1 MAIKLKGSR
10 VIGIICIILLI
21 SSILVGGYAILDIR
35 DNWYVLSEK
44 NYTETNGFKNILSD
58 YVSAVTNSYLSYGE
72 SDKSEKFNEITQSE
86 LKTKR
91 DQYEEK
97 YKIGED
103 QLNKDKEYGIIPE
116 NNLDEDGGSYD
127 YNFWGIYSI
136 RSYSEGMDKLQE
148 VYKVDDDVI
157 RKEILEERRSQYE
170 SYQNIINNYKN
181 FQYAIFEDDKV
192 VKSNLEKE
200 YFYNDSFEK
209 LIDSSQF
216 YLILDG
222 SKLGNLFQNMEGN
235 FSDDYFNGYTSMYD
249 NIKTNKLKVALLV
262 PKNLYYDDMIK
273 VISSNFETQHN
284 VYRIKF
290 IVIGLCAFIILASLA
305 YIIKF
310 RKKVFIKSNNDYEKK
325 LTYRLYMKLWLE
337 MKLLL
342 ILPIPLLVILAY
354 EYTENFRHGYRDSTA
369 LETGILFL
377 VYIVVIS
384 ILTHRTLIKEID
396 EKGLKNVIK
405 ETSLSYRI
413 YVLIKQLFILKSV
426 GVKISILAIST
437 FIFIIDLM
445 VTSVVINTSHIYDVD
460 ALAFTVIGGVY
471 VFLYLSTVGYLGFKF
486 TGYFNKIVLGAHKIS
501 QGDLNYQIEGSSIAV
516 LDVLAKDINNMRS
529 GLGNA
534 IQNEVKSERMKTELI
549 TNVSHDLKTPLT
561 SIINYVDLIKKG
573 DFTKEEIEDYIKI
586 IDRKSQRLK
595 VLIED
600 LFEASSAASGEME
613 LNIEKLDIVALLKQ
627 SIAEFEEK
635 IKISKLDFR
644 INIPNEKVYVMVDG
658 KRTWRI
664 FENQISNI
672 LKYSLDNTRVYIN
685 LEESEDRIIIIF
697 KNISAYEID
706 FNEDEITE
714 RFKRGDQSRHT
725 EGSGLGLAI
734 SKGLTELQDGIFK
747 IKVDGDLFK
756 VEIQLKKA

>member
-10 VIGIICIILLI
+10 KVGIICIILFI
-21 SSILVGGYAILDIR
+21 SSILVGGYAILDIKFNGYYL
-35 DNWYVLSEK
+35 DK
-44 NYTETNGFKNILSD
+44 DNYTETIEFKNIMAE
-58 YVSAVTNSYLSYGE
+58 YVEAITNSYIRYGE
-72 SDKSEKFNEITQSE
+72 SKSSDKFNEVTE
-86 LKTKR
+86 NDLKAKR
-91 DQYEEK
+91 AEYEEK
-97 YKIGED
+97 YTQGKEE
-103 QLNKDKEYGIIPE
+103 LNKALNNGYIIHNDSDVNYEVMGIGNVKGYFDGLDKLEATYKIDDE
-116 NNLDEDGGSYD
+116 NLKKVILDERRIQYNSYETC
-127 YNFWGIYSI
+127 I
-136 RSYSEGMDKLQE
+136 EQ
-148 VYKVDDDVI
+148 
-157 RKEILEERRSQYE
+157 
-170 SYQNIINNYKN
+170 YKN
-181 FQYAIFEDDKV
+181 LQYVLYENDNVAKTNIE
-192 VKSNLEKE
+192 EE
-200 YFYNDSFEK
+200 YLYDSSLK
-209 LIDSSQF
+209 DIISSSQF

-222 SKLGNLFQNMEGN
+222 TKIGNLFQNVKGT
-235 FSDDYFNGYTSMYD
+235 FSPDYFIYYTKSYED
-249 NIKTNKLKVALLV
+249 IKNYKLKFMLFV
-262 PKNLYYDDMIK
+262 PKDLYYDDMIK
-273 VISSNFETQHN
+273 IYSNKFTMQHD
-284 VYRIKF
+284 KF
-290 IVIGLCAFIILASLA
+290 KKECIVIAIAAFISLVSFA

-310 RKKVFIKSNNDYEKK
+310 RKKVFTKSNNAYKEK
-325 LTYRLYMKLWLE
+325 LTYRLYKKLWLE
-337 MKLLL
+337 VKITL
-342 ILPIPLLVILAY
+342 ILIDALILFMLFDGFEYMIRYGSYGERLIYLIGIFVSYVI
-354 EYTENFRHGYRDSTA
+354 S
-369 LETGILFL
+369 LET
-377 VYIVVIS
+377 YK
-384 ILTHRTLIKEID
+384 TLLKEID
-396 EKGLKNVIK
+396 EKGLKSIIK
-405 ETSLSYRI
+405 ETSLLYKF
-413 YVLIKQLFILKSV
+413 YLLIKETFIIKSV
-426 GVKISILAIST
+426 GFKIAIFSIATI
-437 FIFIIDLM
+437 IFILFTALSLPIL
-445 VTSVVINTSHIYDVD
+445 TSGGRGIY
-460 ALAFTVIGGVY
+460 
-471 VFLYLSTVGYLGFKF
+471 FLIFMIIYMLIYICSMGYFVFKF
-486 TGYFNKIVLGAHKIS
+486 TGSFNKIVLGAHKIS

-516 LDVLAKDINNMRS
+516 LDVLANDINNMRS

-534 IQNEVKSERMKTELI
+534 IKNEVKSERMKTELI

-573 DFTKEEIEDYIKI
+573 DFSKEEIEDYIKI

-685 LEESEDRIIIIF
+685 LEEREDRIIIIF

>member
-1 MAIKLKGSR
+1 MAIKLKVSR
-10 VIGIICIILLI
+10 KVGIICIILFI
-21 SSILVGGYAILDIR
+21 SSILVGGYAILDIKS
-35 DNWYVLSEK
+35 NWYILKLK
-44 NYTETNGFKNILSD
+44 NYTEDIQFKNLMAE
-58 YVSAVTNSYLSYGE
+58 YVEAVTSSYIRYGE
-72 SDKSEKFNEITQSE
+72 SKSSEKFNEVTE
-86 LKTKR
+86 NDLKAKR
-91 DQYEEK
+91 AEYEEK
-97 YKIGED
+97 YTQGKAN
-103 QLNKDKEYGIIPE
+103 LNQALNNGYISE
-116 NNLDEDGGSYD
+116 NSSDENSSSYYSLPDVGNISGYFDGL
-127 YNFWGIYSI
+127 
-136 RSYSEGMDKLQE
+136 DKLE
-148 VYKVDDDVI
+148 TTYKIDDENLKKVI
-157 RKEILEERRSQYE
+157 FDERTQQYNT
-170 SYQNIINNYKN
+170 YDRIIADSKN
-181 FQYAIFEDDKV
+181 FQYVLYENNNV
-192 VKSNLEKE
+192 VKTNIEKE
-200 YFYNDSFEK
+200 YLNDNNLER
-209 LIDSSQF
+209 LINSSRF

-222 SKLGNLFQNMEGN
+222 TKLGNLFQNAEGT
-235 FSDDYFNGYTSMYD
+235 FSPDYFIYYTKWYEDIKGY
-249 NIKTNKLKVALLV
+249 KLKLALFI
-262 PKNLYYDDMIK
+262 PKDLYYDDTIK
-273 VISSNFETQHN
+273 YISSRYEMQNSMYK
-284 VYRIKF
+284 VKLII
-290 IVIGLCAFIILASLA
+290 IVLCTIIALVTFA
-305 YIIKF
+305 YIMNF
-310 RKKVFIKSNNDYEKK
+310 RKKVFIKSNNAYKEK
-325 LTYRLYMKLWLE
+325 LTYRLYKKLWLE
-337 MKLLL
+337 IKMLNIL
-342 ILPIPLLVILAY
+342 IILVMSTIIYEFIKGIVLYSSEDLIIP
-354 EYTENFRHGYRDSTA
+354 
-369 LETGILFL
+369 
-377 VYIVVIS
+377 S
-384 ILTHRTLIKEID
+384 ILMLYYMFLTLGLSYVTLIKEID
-396 EKGLKNVIK
+396 ERGLKNVIK
-405 ETSLSYRI
+405 ETSLLYRF
-413 YVLIKQLFILKSV
+413 YLLIKETFIIKSV
-426 GVKISILAIST
+426 GGKIAIFSVAT
-437 FIFIIDLM
+437 IIFIFF
-445 VTSVVINTSHIYDVD
+445 T
-460 ALAFTVIGGVY
+460 ALALPILIYGGRGIYFLIFMIIYMFIYICSIGYFV
-471 VFLYLSTVGYLGFKF
+471 FKF
-486 TGYFNKIVLGAHKIS
+486 IGSFNKIVLGAHKIS

-534 IQNEVKSERMKTELI
+534 IKNEVKSERMKTELI

-573 DFTKEEIEDYIKI
+573 DFTKDEIEDYIKI

-644 INIPNEKVYVMVDG
+644 INMTNEKVYVMVDG
-658 KRTWRI
+658 KRTWRV

>member
-1 MAIKLKGSR
+1 MAIKLKGSKKF
-10 VIGIICIILLI
+10 GIICIILLV
-21 SSILVGGYAILDIR
+21 SSILVGGYAILDIKFNGYYLDK
-35 DNWYVLSEK
+35 DNYI
-44 NYTETNGFKNILSD
+44 ETIEFKNIMAE
-58 YVSAVTNSYLSYGE
+58 YVEAITNSYIRYGE
-72 SDKSEKFNEITQSE
+72 SKSSDKFNEVTE
-86 LKTKR
+86 NDLKAKR
-91 DQYEEK
+91 AEYEEK
-97 YKIGED
+97 YTQGKEE
-103 QLNKDKEYGIIPE
+103 LNKALNNGYIIHNDSDVNYEVMGIGNVKGYFDGLDKLEATYKIDDE
-116 NNLDEDGGSYD
+116 NLKKVILDERRIQYNSYETC
-127 YNFWGIYSI
+127 I
-136 RSYSEGMDKLQE
+136 EQ
-148 VYKVDDDVI
+148 
-157 RKEILEERRSQYE
+157 
-170 SYQNIINNYKN
+170 YKN
-181 FQYAIFEDDKV
+181 LQYVLYENDNV
-192 VKSNLEKE
+192 VKTNIEEE
-200 YFYNDSFEK
+200 YLYDSSLK
-209 LIDSSQF
+209 DIISSSQF

-222 SKLGNLFQNMEGN
+222 TKIGNLFQNVKGT
-235 FSDDYFNGYTSMYD
+235 FSPDYFIYYTKSYED
-249 NIKTNKLKVALLV
+249 IKNYKLKFMLFV
-262 PKNLYYDDMIK
+262 PKDLYYDDMIK
-273 VISSNFETQHN
+273 IYSNKFTMQHD
-284 VYRIKF
+284 KF
-290 IVIGLCAFIILASLA
+290 KKECIVIAIAAFISLVSFA

-310 RKKVFIKSNNDYEKK
+310 RKKVFTKSNNAYKEK
-325 LTYRLYMKLWLE
+325 LTYRLYKKLWLE
-337 MKLLL
+337 IKILNIL
-342 ILPIPLLVILAY
+342 IIVVMSIIIY
-354 EYTENFRHGYRDSTA
+354 EFIK
-369 LETGILFL
+369 GILL
-377 VYIVVIS
+377 YSSEDLIIPS
-384 ILTHRTLIKEID
+384 ILMLYYMFLTLGLSYVTLIKEID

-405 ETSLSYRI
+405 ETSLLYKF
-413 YVLIKQLFILKSV
+413 YLLIKETFIIRSV
-426 GVKISILAIST
+426 GGRIAVFSVATIV
-437 FIFIIDLM
+437 FIFDIM
-445 VTSVVINTSHIYDVD
+445 VTSVIINTNYIYNVI
-460 ALAFTVIGGVY
+460 AFSVILLGGVY
-471 VFLYLSTVGYLGFKF
+471 VFLYMGTVAYIGFKF
-486 TGYFNKIVLGAHKIS
+486 TGSFNKIVLGAHKIS

-573 DFTKEEIEDYIKI
+573 DFSKEEIEDYIKI

-595 VLIED
+595 VLIDD

-644 INIPNEKVYVMVDG
+644 INIPNEKVYVRVDG

>member
-10 VIGIICIILLI
+10 KVGVICIILFI
-21 SSILVGGYAILDIR
+21 SSILVGGYAILDIKFNGYYL
-35 DNWYVLSEK
+35 DK
-44 NYTETNGFKNILSD
+44 DNYTETIEFKNIMSE
-58 YVSAVTNSYLSYGE
+58 YVEAVTKSYIRYGE
-72 SDKSEKFNEITQSE
+72 SKNSDKFNEVTE
-86 LKTKR
+86 NDLKAKR
-91 DQYEEK
+91 TEYEEK
-97 YKIGED
+97 YTQGKAN
-103 QLNKDKEYGIIPE
+103 LNQALSNGYISE
-116 NNLDEDGGSYD
+116 NSSDENSSSYYSLTDVGNVSGYFDGL
-127 YNFWGIYSI
+127 
-136 RSYSEGMDKLQE
+136 DKLE
-148 VYKVDDDVI
+148 ATYKVDDENLKKVI
-157 RKEILEERRSQYE
+157 LDERRVQYN
-170 SYQNIINNYKN
+170 SYENCIEQYKN
-181 FQYAIFEDDKV
+181 LQYVLYENNNV
-192 VKSNLEKE
+192 VKTNVEKE
-200 YFYNDSFEK
+200 YINDDNLKE
-209 LIDSSQF
+209 LIYSSKS

-222 SKLGNLFQNMEGN
+222 TKLGNLFQNVEGT
-235 FSDDYFNGYTSMYD
+235 FPPDYFIYNTKSYED
-249 NIKTNKLKVALLV
+249 IKNYKLKFMLFV
-262 PKNLYYDDMIK
+262 PKDLYYDDMIK
-273 VISSNFETQHN
+273 IYSNKFTMQHDK
-284 VYRIKF
+284 YKKEC
-290 IVIGLCAFIILASLA
+290 IVIAIAAFISLISFA
-305 YIIKF
+305 YIMKF
-310 RKKVFIKSNNDYEKK
+310 RKKVFIRYNNDHKEKM
-325 LTYRLYMKLWLE
+325 TYRLYKKLWLE
-337 MKLLL
+337 LKLILIPIDALILFVLFDSFEYMIRYGSHGNKLLYL
-342 ILPIPLLVILAY
+342 IGIFISYVI
-354 EYTENFRHGYRDSTA
+354 S
-369 LETGILFL
+369 LET
-377 VYIVVIS
+377 YK
-384 ILTHRTLIKEID
+384 TLLKEID
-396 EKGLKNVIK
+396 KKGLKNVIK
-405 ETSLSYRI
+405 ETSLLYKF
-413 YVLIKQLFILKSV
+413 YLLIKETFIIRSV
-426 GVKISILAIST
+426 GVRIAVFSVATIV
-437 FIFIIDLM
+437 FIFF
-445 VTSVVINTSHIYDVD
+445 T
-460 ALAFTVIGGVY
+460 ALALPMLFEGYRGVY
-471 VFLYLSTVGYLGFKF
+471 FFLFMIIYIFIYICSMGYFVFKF
-486 TGYFNKIVLGAHKIS
+486 VGGFNKIVLGAHKIS

-644 INIPNEKVYVMVDG
+644 INIPNEKVYVKVDG

>member
-10 VIGIICIILLI
+10 KVGVICIILFI
-21 SSILVGGYAILDIR
+21 SSILVGGYAILDIKFNGYYL
-35 DNWYVLSEK
+35 DK
-44 NYTETNGFKNILSD
+44 DNYTETIEFKNIMSE
-58 YVSAVTNSYLSYGE
+58 YVEAVTKSYIRYGE
-72 SDKSEKFNEITQSE
+72 SKNSDKFNEVTE
-86 LKTKR
+86 NDLKAKR
-91 DQYEEK
+91 TEYEEK
-97 YKIGED
+97 YTQGKAN
-103 QLNKDKEYGIIPE
+103 LNQALSNGYISE
-116 NNLDEDGGSYD
+116 NSSDENSSSYYSLPDVGNVSGYFDGL
-127 YNFWGIYSI
+127 
-136 RSYSEGMDKLQE
+136 DKLE
-148 VYKVDDDVI
+148 ATYKVDDENLKKVI
-157 RKEILEERRSQYE
+157 LDERRVQYN
-170 SYQNIINNYKN
+170 SYENCIEQYKN
-181 FQYAIFEDDKV
+181 LQYVLYENNNV
-192 VKSNLEKE
+192 VKTNVEKE
-200 YFYNDSFEK
+200 YINDDNLKE
-209 LIDSSQF
+209 LIYSSKS

-222 SKLGNLFQNMEGN
+222 TKLGNLFQNVEGT
-235 FSDDYFNGYTSMYD
+235 FPPDYFIYNTKSYED
-249 NIKTNKLKVALLV
+249 IKNYKLKFMLFV
-262 PKNLYYDDMIK
+262 PKDLYYDDMIK
-273 VISSNFETQHN
+273 IYSNKFTMQHDK
-284 VYRIKF
+284 YKKEC
-290 IVIGLCAFIILASLA
+290 IVIAIAAFISLISFA
-305 YIIKF
+305 YIMKF
-310 RKKVFIKSNNDYEKK
+310 RKKVFIRYNNDHKEKM
-325 LTYRLYMKLWLE
+325 TYRLYKKLWLE
-337 MKLLL
+337 LKLILIPIDALILFVLFDSFEYMIRYGSHGNKLLYL
-342 ILPIPLLVILAY
+342 IGIFISYVI
-354 EYTENFRHGYRDSTA
+354 S
-369 LETGILFL
+369 LET
-377 VYIVVIS
+377 YK
-384 ILTHRTLIKEID
+384 TLLKEID
-396 EKGLKNVIK
+396 KKGLKNVIK
-405 ETSLSYRI
+405 ETSLLYKF
-413 YVLIKQLFILKSV
+413 YLLIKETFIIRSV
-426 GVKISILAIST
+426 GVRIAVFSVATIV
-437 FIFIIDLM
+437 FIFF
-445 VTSVVINTSHIYDVD
+445 T
-460 ALAFTVIGGVY
+460 ALALPMLFEGYRGVY
-471 VFLYLSTVGYLGFKF
+471 FFLFMIIYIFIYICSMGYFVFKF
-486 TGYFNKIVLGAHKIS
+486 VGGFNKIVLGAHKIS

-644 INIPNEKVYVMVDG
+644 INIPNEKVYVKVDG

>member
-10 VIGIICIILLI
+10 KVGVICIILLI
-21 SSILVGGYAILDIR
+21 SSILIGGYEILDIKN
-35 DNWYVLSEK
+35 NWYILKLK
-44 NYTETNGFKNILSD
+44 NYTEDVQFKNIMAE
-58 YVSAVTNSYLSYGE
+58 YVEAVTSSYIRYGE
-72 SDKSEKFNEITQSE
+72 SKSSEKFNEVTESDVKE
-86 LKTKR
+86 KR
-91 DQYEEK
+91 KEYEEK
-97 YKIGED
+97 YTQGKANLNQALNNGYISENSSDENSNSYYSLPDIGNINGYFDGLDKLETTYKID
-103 QLNKDKEYGIIPE
+103 DE
-116 NNLDEDGGSYD
+116 NLKKQILDE
-127 YNFWGIYSI
+127 
-136 RSYSEGMDKLQE
+136 RTQ
-148 VYKVDDDVI
+148 
-157 RKEILEERRSQYE
+157 QY
-170 SYQNIINNYKN
+170 NNYDRIIADSKN
-181 FQYAIFEDDKV
+181 FQYVLYENNNV
-192 VKSNLEKE
+192 VKANIEKEYLNDNNLEKII
-200 YFYNDSFEK
+200 NN
-209 LIDSSQF
+209 SQF

-222 SKLGNLFQNMEGN
+222 TKLGNLFQNVEGT
-235 FSDDYFNGYTSMYD
+235 FSPDYFIYYTRRYED
-249 NIKTNKLKVALLV
+249 IKNYKLKLLLFL
-262 PKNLYYDDMIK
+262 PKELYYDDTIK
-273 VISSNFETQHN
+273 YISNRYEMQN
-284 VYRIKF
+284 EMYKVKLI
-290 IVIGLCAFIILASLA
+290 IIGLCIFIALVTFA
-305 YIIKF
+305 YIMKF
-310 RKKVFIKSNNDYEKK
+310 RKKVFIRSNNVYKEK
-325 LTYRLYMKLWLE
+325 LTYRLYKKLWLE
-337 MKLLL
+337 LKLILIPIDALILFVLFDSFEYMIRYGSHGNKLLYL
-342 ILPIPLLVILAY
+342 IGIFISYVI
-354 EYTENFRHGYRDSTA
+354 S
-369 LETGILFL
+369 LET
-377 VYIVVIS
+377 YK
-384 ILTHRTLIKEID
+384 TLLKEID
-396 EKGLKNVIK
+396 KKGLKNVIK
-405 ETSLSYRI
+405 ETSLLYKF
-413 YVLIKQLFILKSV
+413 YLLIKETFIIKSV
-426 GVKISILAIST
+426 GGKIAIFSVATIVFILDIIITSAIMSTNSIYVVGV
-437 FIFIIDLM
+437 F
-445 VTSVVINTSHIYDVD
+445 SVI
-460 ALAFTVIGGVY
+460 LLGGVY
-471 VFLYLSTVGYLGFKF
+471 VFLYMGTVAYIGFKF
-486 TGYFNKIVLGAHKIS
+486 VGGFNKIVLGAHKIS

-613 LNIEKLDIVALLKQ
+613 LNIEKLDIIALLKQ

-685 LEESEDRIIIIF
+685 LEESEDRVILIF

-734 SKGLTELQDGIFK
+734 SKGLTELQEGIFK

-756 VEIQLKKA
+756 VEIELKKS

>member
-1 MAIKLKGSR
+1 LAIKLKGSR
-10 VIGIICIILLI
+10 KVGVICIILFI
-21 SSILVGGYAILDIR
+21 SSILVGGYAILDIKFNGYYL
-35 DNWYVLSEK
+35 DK
-44 NYTETNGFKNILSD
+44 DNYTETIEFKNIMSE
-58 YVSAVTNSYLSYGE
+58 YVEAVTKSYIRYGE
-72 SDKSEKFNEITQSE
+72 SKNSDKFNEVTE
-86 LKTKR
+86 NDLKAKR
-91 DQYEEK
+91 TEYEEK
-97 YKIGED
+97 YTQGKAN
-103 QLNKDKEYGIIPE
+103 LNQALSNGYISE
-116 NNLDEDGGSYD
+116 NSSDENSSSYYSLPDVGNVSGYFDGL
-127 YNFWGIYSI
+127 
-136 RSYSEGMDKLQE
+136 DKLE
-148 VYKVDDDVI
+148 ATYKVDDENLKKVI
-157 RKEILEERRSQYE
+157 LDERRVQYN
-170 SYQNIINNYKN
+170 SYENCIEQYKN
-181 FQYAIFEDDKV
+181 LQYVLYENNNV
-192 VKSNLEKE
+192 VKTNVEKE
-200 YFYNDSFEK
+200 YINDDNLKE
-209 LIDSSQF
+209 LIYSSKS

-222 SKLGNLFQNMEGN
+222 TKLGNLFQNVEGT
-235 FSDDYFNGYTSMYD
+235 FPPDYFIYNTKSYED
-249 NIKTNKLKVALLV
+249 IKNYKLKFMLFV
-262 PKNLYYDDMIK
+262 PKDLYYDDMIK
-273 VISSNFETQHN
+273 IYSNKFTMQHDK
-284 VYRIKF
+284 YKKEC
-290 IVIGLCAFIILASLA
+290 IVIAIAAFISLISFA
-305 YIIKF
+305 YIMKF
-310 RKKVFIKSNNDYEKK
+310 RKKVFIRYNNDHKEKM
-325 LTYRLYMKLWLE
+325 TYRLYKKLWLE
-337 MKLLL
+337 LKLILIPIDALILFVLFDSFEYMIRYGSHGNKLLYL
-342 ILPIPLLVILAY
+342 IGIFISYVI
-354 EYTENFRHGYRDSTA
+354 S
-369 LETGILFL
+369 LET
-377 VYIVVIS
+377 YK
-384 ILTHRTLIKEID
+384 TLLKEID
-396 EKGLKNVIK
+396 KKGLKNVIK
-405 ETSLSYRI
+405 ETSLLYKF
-413 YVLIKQLFILKSV
+413 YLLIKETFIIRSV
-426 GVKISILAIST
+426 GVRIAVFSVATIV
-437 FIFIIDLM
+437 FIFF
-445 VTSVVINTSHIYDVD
+445 T
-460 ALAFTVIGGVY
+460 ALALPMLFEGYRGVY
-471 VFLYLSTVGYLGFKF
+471 FFLFMIIYIFIYICSMGYFVFKF
-486 TGYFNKIVLGAHKIS
+486 VGGFNKIVLGAHKIS

>member
-1 MAIKLKGSR
+1 LKGSR
-10 VIGIICIILLI
+10 KVGIICIILLI
-21 SSILVGGYAILDIR
+21 SSILVGAYTILDIKN
-35 DNWYVLSEK
+35 NWYILKLK
-44 NYTETNGFKNILSD
+44 NYTEDIQFKNIMAE
-58 YVSAVTNSYLSYGE
+58 YVEAVTSSYIRYGE
-72 SDKSEKFNEITQSE
+72 SKSSEKFNEVTESDIKE
-86 LKTKR
+86 KR
-91 DQYEEK
+91 AEYEEK
-97 YKIGED
+97 YKDGEER
-103 QLNKDKEYGIIPE
+103 LNKEKETGYIPE
-116 NNLDEDGGSYD
+116 NDSESFRT
-127 YNFWGIYSI
+127 YNFDFLGVGDI
-136 RSYSEGMDKLQE
+136 RSYSDGIEKLE
-148 VYKVDDDVI
+148 KIYKVNEEELK
-157 RKEILEERRSQYE
+157 KEILNERTEEY
-170 SYQNIINNYKN
+170 NNYDRMIADSKS
-181 FQYAIFEDDKV
+181 FQYVLYENNNV
-192 VKSNLEKE
+192 VKTNIEKEYLNDNNLEK
-200 YFYNDSFEK
+200 
-209 LIDSSQF
+209 LINNSQF

-222 SKLGNLFQNMEGN
+222 TKLGNLFQNVEGT
-235 FSDDYFNGYTSMYD
+235 FSPDYFIYYTRRYED
-249 NIKTNKLKVALLV
+249 IKDYKLKLV
-262 PKNLYYDDMIK
+262 LFLPKDLYYDDTIK
-273 VISSNFETQHN
+273 YISNRYEMQSEMYK
-284 VYRIKF
+284 VKLI
-290 IVIGLCAFIILASLA
+290 IIGLCIFIALVTFA
-305 YIIKF
+305 YIMKF
-310 RKKVFIKSNNDYEKK
+310 RKKVFMKSNNAYKEK
-325 LTYRLYMKLWLE
+325 LTYRLYKKLWLE
-337 MKLLL
+337 LKL
-342 ILPIPLLVILAY
+342 ILIPIDTL
-354 EYTENFRHGYRDSTA
+354 
-369 LETGILFL
+369 ILFML
-377 VYIVVIS
+377 LDSFKYMIHSSSNGERLMCLIGFFISYVIS
-384 ILTHRTLIKEID
+384 VETYKTLIKEID
-396 EKGLKNVIK
+396 EKGLTSIIK
-405 ETSLSYRI
+405 ETSLLYKF
-413 YVLIKQLFILKSV
+413 YLLMKENFIIKSV
-426 GVKISILAIST
+426 GGRIAVFSVATII
-437 FIFIIDLM
+437 FIFF
-445 VTSVVINTSHIYDVD
+445 T
-460 ALAFTVIGGVY
+460 ALALPILISGGNGIFILFFMIIY
-471 VFLYLSTVGYLGFKF
+471 MLIYMGFMGYFIFKF
-486 TGYFNKIVLGAHKIS
+486 TGSFNKIVLGAHKIS
-501 QGDLNYQIEGSSIAV
+501 QGDLNYQIEGSSISV

-573 DFTKEEIEDYIKI
+573 DFSKEEIEDYIKI

-658 KRTWRI
+658 KRTWRV

>member
-1 MAIKLKGSR
+1 MAIKLKGSKK
-10 VIGIICIILLI
+10 VGIICIILLV
-21 SSILVGGYAILDIR
+21 SSILVGGYAILDIKFNGYYL
-35 DNWYVLSEK
+35 DK
-44 NYTETNGFKNILSD
+44 DNYTETIEFKNIMSE
-58 YVSAVTNSYLSYGE
+58 YVEAVTNSYIRYGASKS
-72 SDKSEKFNEITQSE
+72 SDKFNEVTE
-86 LKTKR
+86 NDLKAKR
-91 DQYEEK
+91 TEYEEK
-97 YKIGED
+97 YTQGKEE
-103 QLNKDKEYGIIPE
+103 LNKALNYGYIIHNDSDVNYEVMGIGNVKGYFDGLDKLEATYKIDDENLKRVILDERRDQYNSYENCIEQYKNLQYVLYE
-116 NNLDEDGGSYD
+116 NN
-127 YNFWGIYSI
+127 N
-136 RSYSEGMDKLQE
+136 
-148 VYKVDDDVI
+148 
-157 RKEILEERRSQYE
+157 
-170 SYQNIINNYKN
+170 
-181 FQYAIFEDDKV
+181 V
-192 VKSNLEKE
+192 VKTNIEEE
-200 YFYNDSFEK
+200 YLYDSSLK
-209 LIDSSQF
+209 DIISSSQF

-222 SKLGNLFQNMEGN
+222 TKTGNLFQNVKGT
-235 FSDDYFNGYTSMYD
+235 FSPDYFIYYTKSYED
-249 NIKTNKLKVALLV
+249 IKNYKLKFMLFV
-262 PKNLYYDDMIK
+262 PKDLYYDDMIK
-273 VISSNFETQHN
+273 IYSNKFTMQHDK
-284 VYRIKF
+284 YKKEC
-290 IVIGLCAFIILASLA
+290 IVIAIAAFISLISFA
-305 YIIKF
+305 YITKF
-310 RKKVFIKSNNDYEKK
+310 RKKVFIKSNNAYKEKM
-325 LTYRLYMKLWLE
+325 TYRLYKKLWLE
-337 MKLLL
+337 IKILNIL
-342 ILPIPLLVILAY
+342 I
-354 EYTENFRHGYRDSTA
+354 
-369 LETGILFL
+369 
-377 VYIVVIS
+377 IVVMSIIIYAFIKGIVLYSSKDLIFPS
-384 ILTHRTLIKEID
+384 ILMLYYMFLTLGLSYVTLIKEID

-486 TGYFNKIVLGAHKIS
+486 TGDFNKIVLGAHKIS
-501 QGDLNYQIEGSSIAV
+501 QGNLNYQIEGSSIAV

-613 LNIEKLDIVALLKQ
+613 LNIEKLDIIALLKQ

-685 LEESEDRIIIIF
+685 LEESENRIIIIF

-734 SKGLTELQDGIFK
+734 SKGLTELQDGLFK

>member
-1 MAIKLKGSR
+1 MAIKLKGSKK
-10 VIGIICIILLI
+10 VGIICIILLV
-21 SSILVGGYAILDIR
+21 SSILVGGYAILDIKFNGYYL
-35 DNWYVLSEK
+35 DK
-44 NYTETNGFKNILSD
+44 DNYTETIEFKNIMAE
-58 YVSAVTNSYLSYGE
+58 YVEAITNSYIRYGE
-72 SDKSEKFNEITQSE
+72 SKSSDKFNEVTE
-86 LKTKR
+86 NDLKAKR
-91 DQYEEK
+91 AEYEEK
-97 YKIGED
+97 YTQGKEE
-103 QLNKDKEYGIIPE
+103 LNKALNNGYIIHNDSDVNYEVMGIGNVKGYFDGLDKLEATYKIDDENLKKVILDERRVQYNSYENCIEQYKNLQYVLYE
-116 NNLDEDGGSYD
+116 NN
-127 YNFWGIYSI
+127 N
-136 RSYSEGMDKLQE
+136 
-148 VYKVDDDVI
+148 
-157 RKEILEERRSQYE
+157 
-170 SYQNIINNYKN
+170 
-181 FQYAIFEDDKV
+181 V
-192 VKSNLEKE
+192 VKTNIEEE
-200 YFYNDSFEK
+200 YLYDSSLK
-209 LIDSSQF
+209 DIISSSQF

-222 SKLGNLFQNMEGN
+222 TKIGNLFQNVKGT
-235 FSDDYFNGYTSMYD
+235 FSPDYFIYYTKSYED
-249 NIKTNKLKVALLV
+249 IKNYKLKFMLFV
-262 PKNLYYDDMIK
+262 PKDLYYDDMIK
-273 VISSNFETQHN
+273 IYSNKFTMQHD
-284 VYRIKF
+284 KF
-290 IVIGLCAFIILASLA
+290 KKECIVIAIAAFISLVSFA

-310 RKKVFIKSNNDYEKK
+310 RKKVFTKSNNAYKEK
-325 LTYRLYMKLWLE
+325 LTYRLYKKLWLE
-337 MKLLL
+337 IKILNIL
-342 ILPIPLLVILAY
+342 IIVVMSIIIY
-354 EYTENFRHGYRDSTA
+354 EFIK
-369 LETGILFL
+369 GILL
-377 VYIVVIS
+377 YSSEDLIIPS
-384 ILTHRTLIKEID
+384 ILMLYYMFLTLGLSYVTLIKEID

-405 ETSLSYRI
+405 ETSLLYKF
-413 YVLIKQLFILKSV
+413 YLLIKETFIIRSV
-426 GVKISILAIST
+426 GGRIAVFSVATIV
-437 FIFIIDLM
+437 FIFDIM
-445 VTSVVINTSHIYDVD
+445 VTSVIINTNYIYNVI
-460 ALAFTVIGGVY
+460 AFSVILLGGVY
-471 VFLYLSTVGYLGFKF
+471 VFLYMGTVAYIGFKF
-486 TGYFNKIVLGAHKIS
+486 TGSFNKIVLGAHKIS
-501 QGDLNYQIEGSSIAV
+501 QGNLNYQIEGSSIAV

-573 DFTKEEIEDYIKI
+573 DFSKEEIEDYIKI

-595 VLIED
+595 VLIDD

-635 IKISKLDFR
+635 IKISRLDFR
-644 INIPNEKVYVMVDG
+644 INMPNEKVYVMVDG

-685 LEESEDRIIIIF
+685 LEEREDRIIIIF

>member
-1 MAIKLKGSR
+1 MAIKLKGSKK
-10 VIGIICIILLI
+10 VGIICIILLV
-21 SSILVGGYAILDIR
+21 SSILVGGYAILDIKFNGYYL
-35 DNWYVLSEK
+35 DK
-44 NYTETNGFKNILSD
+44 DNYTETIEFKNIMAE
-58 YVSAVTNSYLSYGE
+58 YVEAITNSYIRYGE
-72 SDKSEKFNEITQSE
+72 SKSSDKFNEVTE
-86 LKTKR
+86 NDLKAKR
-91 DQYEEK
+91 AEYEEK
-97 YKIGED
+97 YTQGKEE
-103 QLNKDKEYGIIPE
+103 LNKALNNGYIIHNDSDVNYEVMGIGNVKGYFDGLDKLEATYKIDDENLKKVILDERRVQYNSYETCIEQYKNLQYVLYE
-116 NNLDEDGGSYD
+116 NN
-127 YNFWGIYSI
+127 N
-136 RSYSEGMDKLQE
+136 
-148 VYKVDDDVI
+148 
-157 RKEILEERRSQYE
+157 
-170 SYQNIINNYKN
+170 
-181 FQYAIFEDDKV
+181 V
-192 VKSNLEKE
+192 VKTNIEEE
-200 YFYNDSFEK
+200 YLYDSSLK
-209 LIDSSQF
+209 DIISSSQF

-222 SKLGNLFQNMEGN
+222 TKIGNLFQNVKGT
-235 FSDDYFNGYTSMYD
+235 FSPDYFIYYTKSYED
-249 NIKTNKLKVALLV
+249 IKNYKLKFMLFV
-262 PKNLYYDDMIK
+262 PKDLYYDDMIK
-273 VISSNFETQHN
+273 IYSNKFTMQHDK
-284 VYRIKF
+284 YKKEC
-290 IVIGLCAFIILASLA
+290 IVIAIAAFISLISFA
-305 YIIKF
+305 YITKF
-310 RKKVFIKSNNDYEKK
+310 RKKVFIRSNNAYKEKI
-325 LTYRLYMKLWLE
+325 TYRLYKKLWLE
-337 MKLLL
+337 AKIILIPIDAL
-342 ILPIPLLVILAY
+342 ILFMLFDSF
-354 EYTENFRHGYRDSTA
+354 EYMIRYGSYGERLIYLIGIFVSYIISV
-369 LETGILFL
+369 ET
-377 VYIVVIS
+377 YK
-384 ILTHRTLIKEID
+384 TLIKEID

-486 TGYFNKIVLGAHKIS
+486 TGDFNKVVLGAHKIS
-501 QGDLNYQIEGSSIAV
+501 QGNLNYQIEGSSIAV

-613 LNIEKLDIVALLKQ
+613 LNIEKLDIIALLKQ

-734 SKGLTELQDGIFK
+734 SKGLTELQDGLFK

>member
-10 VIGIICIILLI
+10 KVGVICIILFI
-21 SSILVGGYAILDIR
+21 SSILIGGYAILDIKFNGYYL
-35 DNWYVLSEK
+35 DK
-44 NYTETNGFKNILSD
+44 DNYTETIEFKNIMSE
-58 YVSAVTNSYLSYGE
+58 YVEAVTKSYIRYGE
-72 SDKSEKFNEITQSE
+72 SKNSDKFNEVTE
-86 LKTKR
+86 NDLKAKR
-91 DQYEEK
+91 TEYEEK
-97 YKIGED
+97 YTQGKANLNQALSNGYISENSSDENSSSYYSLPDVGNVIG
-103 QLNKDKEYGIIPE
+103 YF
-116 NNLDEDGGSYD
+116 DGL
-127 YNFWGIYSI
+127 
-136 RSYSEGMDKLQE
+136 DKLE
-148 VYKVDDDVI
+148 ATYKVDDENLKRVI
-157 RKEILEERRSQYE
+157 LDERRVQYN
-170 SYQNIINNYKN
+170 SYENCIEQYKN
-181 FQYAIFEDDKV
+181 LQYVLYENNNV
-192 VKSNLEKE
+192 VKTNIEKE
-200 YFYNDSFEK
+200 YINDDNLKE
-209 LIDSSQF
+209 LIYSSKS

-222 SKLGNLFQNMEGN
+222 TKLGNLFQNVEGT
-235 FSDDYFNGYTSMYD
+235 FPPDYFIYNTKSYED
-249 NIKTNKLKVALLV
+249 IKNYKLKFMLFV
-262 PKNLYYDDMIK
+262 PKDLYYDDMIK
-273 VISSNFETQHN
+273 IYSNKFTMQHDK
-284 VYRIKF
+284 YKKEC
-290 IVIGLCAFIILASLA
+290 IVIAIAAFISLISFA
-305 YIIKF
+305 YILKF
-310 RKKVFIKSNNDYEKK
+310 RKKVFIKSNNVYKEK
-325 LTYRLYMKLWLE
+325 LTYRLYKKLWLE
-337 MKLLL
+337 LKL
-342 ILPIPLLVILAY
+342 ILIPIDALILLMLFDGFKYMIGYSSYGERLIYLIGIFITYVI
-354 EYTENFRHGYRDSTA
+354 S
-369 LETGILFL
+369 LET
-377 VYIVVIS
+377 Y
-384 ILTHRTLIKEID
+384 RTLVKEID

-405 ETSLSYRI
+405 ETSLLYKF
-413 YVLIKQLFILKSV
+413 YLLIKETFIIRSV
-426 GVKISILAIST
+426 GGRISIFVIATLI
-437 FIFIIDLM
+437 FIFDIMLTSLIIYANPNP
-445 VTSVVINTSHIYDVD
+445 VYD
-460 ALAFTVIGGVY
+460 LAFLVMLLGGVY
-471 VFLYLSTVGYLGFKF
+471 VFLYIGTVAYIGFKF
-486 TGYFNKIVLGAHKIS
+486 TGSFNKIVLGAQKIS

>member
-1 MAIKLKGSR
+1 MAIKLKGSKK
-10 VIGIICIILLI
+10 VGIICIILLV
-21 SSILVGGYAILDIR
+21 SSILVGGYAILDIKFNGYYL
-35 DNWYVLSEK
+35 DK
-44 NYTETNGFKNILSD
+44 DNYTETIEFKNIMAE
-58 YVSAVTNSYLSYGE
+58 YVEAITNSYIRYGE
-72 SDKSEKFNEITQSE
+72 SKSSDKFNEVTE
-86 LKTKR
+86 NDLKAKR
-91 DQYEEK
+91 AEYEEK
-97 YKIGED
+97 YTQGKEE
-103 QLNKDKEYGIIPE
+103 LNKALNNGYIIHNDSDVNYEVMGIGNVKGYFDGLDKLEATYKIDDENLKKVILDERRVQYNSYETCIEQYKNLQYVLYE
-116 NNLDEDGGSYD
+116 NN
-127 YNFWGIYSI
+127 N
-136 RSYSEGMDKLQE
+136 
-148 VYKVDDDVI
+148 
-157 RKEILEERRSQYE
+157 
-170 SYQNIINNYKN
+170 
-181 FQYAIFEDDKV
+181 V
-192 VKSNLEKE
+192 VKTNIEEE
-200 YFYNDSFEK
+200 YLYDSSLK
-209 LIDSSQF
+209 DIISSSQF

-222 SKLGNLFQNMEGN
+222 TKIGNLFQNVKGT
-235 FSDDYFNGYTSMYD
+235 FSPDYFIYYTKSYED
-249 NIKTNKLKVALLV
+249 IKNYKLKFMLFV
-262 PKNLYYDDMIK
+262 PKDLYYDDMIK
-273 VISSNFETQHN
+273 IYSNKFTMQHDK
-284 VYRIKF
+284 YKKEC
-290 IVIGLCAFIILASLA
+290 IVIAIAVFISLVSFA
-305 YIIKF
+305 YIMKF
-310 RKKVFIKSNNDYEKK
+310 RKKVFIKSNNAYKEK
-325 LTYRLYMKLWLE
+325 LTYRLYKKLWLE
-337 MKLLL
+337 IKIIL
-342 ILPIPLLVILAY
+342 ILIDSLILFVLFDGFESMIRY
-354 EYTENFRHGYRDSTA
+354 GSYGEKLIYLIGIFVSYIIS
-369 LETGILFL
+369 LET
-377 VYIVVIS
+377 YK
-384 ILTHRTLIKEID
+384 TLLKEID
-396 EKGLKNVIK
+396 EKGLKSIIK
-405 ETSLSYRI
+405 ETSLLYKF
-413 YVLIKQLFILKSV
+413 YLLIKETFIIKSV
-426 GVKISILAIST
+426 GGKIAIFSVAT
-437 FIFIIDLM
+437 IVFIFDIM
-445 VTSVVINTSHIYDVD
+445 VTTVIINTNYIYNVM
-460 ALAFTVIGGVY
+460 AFSIILLGGVY
-471 VFLYLSTVGYLGFKF
+471 VFLYMGTVAYIGFKF
-486 TGYFNKIVLGAHKIS
+486 VGSFNKIVLGAHKIS

-613 LNIEKLDIVALLKQ
+613 LNIEKLDIIALLKQ

-734 SKGLTELQDGIFK
+734 SKGLTELQDGLFK

>member
-10 VIGIICIILLI
+10 KVGIICIILLI
-21 SSILVGGYAILDIR
+21 SSILIGGYAILDIKN
-35 DNWYVLSEK
+35 NWYILKLK
-44 NYTETNGFKNILSD
+44 NYTEDVQFKNIIAE
-58 YVSAVTNSYLSYGE
+58 YVEAVTSSYIRYGE
-72 SDKSEKFNEITQSE
+72 SKSSERFNKVTESDVKEKREE
-86 LKTKR
+86 
-91 DQYEEK
+91 YEEK
-97 YKIGED
+97 YTQGKANLNQALNNGYISENSSDENSNSYYSLPDIGNINGYFDGLDKLETTYKID
-103 QLNKDKEYGIIPE
+103 DE
-116 NNLDEDGGSYD
+116 NLKKQILDE
-127 YNFWGIYSI
+127 
-136 RSYSEGMDKLQE
+136 RTQ
-148 VYKVDDDVI
+148 
-157 RKEILEERRSQYE
+157 QY
-170 SYQNIINNYKN
+170 NNYDRIIADSKN
-181 FQYAIFEDDKV
+181 FQYVLYENNNV
-192 VKSNLEKE
+192 VKANIEKEYLNDNNLEKII
-200 YFYNDSFEK
+200 NN
-209 LIDSSQF
+209 SQF

-222 SKLGNLFQNMEGN
+222 TKLGNLFQNVEGT
-235 FSDDYFNGYTSMYD
+235 FSPDYFIYYTRRYED
-249 NIKTNKLKVALLV
+249 IKNYKLKLLLFL
-262 PKNLYYDDMIK
+262 PKDLYYDDTIK
-273 VISSNFETQHN
+273 YISNRYEMQN
-284 VYRIKF
+284 EMYKVNLI
-290 IVIGLCAFIILASLA
+290 IIGLCIFIALVTFA
-305 YIIKF
+305 YIMKF
-310 RKKVFIKSNNDYEKK
+310 RKKVFIRSNNAYKEKI
-325 LTYRLYMKLWLE
+325 TYRLYKKLWLE
-337 MKLLL
+337 VKITL
-342 ILPIPLLVILAY
+342 ILI
-354 EYTENFRHGYRDSTA
+354 DA
-369 LETGILFL
+369 LILFML
-377 VYIVVIS
+377 FDGFEYMIRYGSYGEKLIYLIGIFISYIIS
-384 ILTHRTLIKEID
+384 VETYKTLLKEID

-405 ETSLSYRI
+405 ETSLLYKF
-413 YVLIKQLFILKSV
+413 YLLIKETFIIKSV
-426 GVKISILAIST
+426 GGKIAIFSVAT
-437 FIFIIDLM
+437 IVFIFDIM
-445 VTSVVINTSHIYDVD
+445 VTSVIINTNYIYNVM
-460 ALAFTVIGGVY
+460 AFSVILLGGVY
-471 VFLYLSTVGYLGFKF
+471 VFLYMGTVAYIGFKF
-486 TGYFNKIVLGAHKIS
+486 VGGFNKIVLGAHKIS

-516 LDVLAKDINNMRS
+516 LDALVKDINNMRS

-734 SKGLTELQDGIFK
+734 SKGLTELQDGLFK

>member
-1 MAIKLKGSR
+1 MLIY
-10 VIGIICIILLI
+10 IC
-21 SSILVGGYAILDIR
+21 SMGYF
-35 DNWYVLSEK
+35 V
-44 NYTETNGFKNILSD
+44 
-58 YVSAVTNSYLSYGE
+58 
-72 SDKSEKFNEITQSE
+72 
-86 LKTKR
+86 
-91 DQYEEK
+91 
-97 YKIGED
+97 
-103 QLNKDKEYGIIPE
+103 
-116 NNLDEDGGSYD
+116 
-127 YNFWGIYSI
+127 
-136 RSYSEGMDKLQE
+136 
-148 VYKVDDDVI
+148 
-157 RKEILEERRSQYE
+157 
-170 SYQNIINNYKN
+170 
-181 FQYAIFEDDKV
+181 
-192 VKSNLEKE
+192 
-200 YFYNDSFEK
+200 
-209 LIDSSQF
+209 
-216 YLILDG
+216 
-222 SKLGNLFQNMEGN
+222 
-235 FSDDYFNGYTSMYD
+235 
-249 NIKTNKLKVALLV
+249 
-262 PKNLYYDDMIK
+262 
-273 VISSNFETQHN
+273 
-284 VYRIKF
+284 
-290 IVIGLCAFIILASLA
+290 
-305 YIIKF
+305 
-310 RKKVFIKSNNDYEKK
+310 
-325 LTYRLYMKLWLE
+325 
-337 MKLLL
+337 
-342 ILPIPLLVILAY
+342 
-354 EYTENFRHGYRDSTA
+354 
-369 LETGILFL
+369 
-377 VYIVVIS
+377 
-384 ILTHRTLIKEID
+384 
-396 EKGLKNVIK
+396 
-405 ETSLSYRI
+405 
-413 YVLIKQLFILKSV
+413 
-426 GVKISILAIST
+426 
-437 FIFIIDLM
+437 
-445 VTSVVINTSHIYDVD
+445 
-460 ALAFTVIGGVY
+460 
-471 VFLYLSTVGYLGFKF
+471 FKF
-486 TGYFNKIVLGAHKIS
+486 TGSFNKIVLGAHKIS

-573 DFTKEEIEDYIKI
+573 DFSKEEIEDYIKI

-613 LNIEKLDIVALLKQ
+613 LNIEKLDIIALLKQ

-734 SKGLTELQDGIFK
+734 SKGLTELQDGLFK

>member
-1 MAIKLKGSR
+1 MAIKLKGSKKF
-10 VIGIICIILLI
+10 GIICIILLV
-21 SSILVGGYAILDIR
+21 SSILVGGYAILDIKN
-35 DNWYVLSEK
+35 NWYILKLK
-44 NYTETNGFKNILSD
+44 NYTEDIQFKNLMAE
-58 YVSAVTNSYLSYGE
+58 YVEAVTSSYIRYGE
-72 SDKSEKFNEITQSE
+72 SKSSEKFNEVTESDIKE
-86 LKTKR
+86 KR
-91 DQYEEK
+91 AEYEEK
-97 YKIGED
+97 YKDGEER
-103 QLNKDKEYGIIPE
+103 LNKEKETGYIPE
-116 NNLDEDGGSYD
+116 NDSESFRT
-127 YNFWGIYSI
+127 YNFDFLGIGDI
-136 RSYSEGMDKLQE
+136 RSYSDGIEKLE
-148 VYKVDDDVI
+148 KIYKVNDEELK
-157 RKEILEERRSQYE
+157 KEILNERTQQYKN
-170 SYQNIINNYKN
+170 YDRIIADSKN
-181 FQYAIFEDDKV
+181 FQYVLYENNNV
-192 VKSNLEKE
+192 VKTNIEKE
-200 YFYNDSFEK
+200 YLNDNNLER
-209 LIDSSQF
+209 LINSSRF

-222 SKLGNLFQNMEGN
+222 TKLGNLFQNSEGT
-235 FSDDYFNGYTSMYD
+235 FSPDYFIYYTKWYED
-249 NIKTNKLKVALLV
+249 IKDYKLKLALFI
-262 PKNLYYDDMIK
+262 PKDLYYDDTIK
-273 VISSNFETQHN
+273 YISSRYEMQNSMYKVKLIT
-284 VYRIKF
+284 
-290 IVIGLCAFIILASLA
+290 IVLCTVIALVTFA
-305 YIIKF
+305 YIMKF
-310 RKKVFIKSNNDYEKK
+310 RKKVFIKSNNDYGKK
-325 LTYRLYMKLWLE
+325 LTYRLYKKLWLE
-337 MKLLL
+337 VKL
-342 ILPIPLLVILAY
+342 ILIPIDI
-354 EYTENFRHGYRDSTA
+354 T
-369 LETGILFL
+369 ILFFL
-377 VYIVVIS
+377 FDSFKYVIRSSSNGERLLYLIGIFISYVIS
-384 ILTHRTLIKEID
+384 VETYKTLLKEID
-396 EKGLKNVIK
+396 EKGLKNIIK
-405 ETSLSYRI
+405 ETSLLYKFYS
-413 YVLIKQLFILKSV
+413 LIKESFIIKSV
-426 GVKISILAIST
+426 GGKIAVFSVATVVFILFATLTLPILTSGGNG
-437 FIFIIDLM
+437 IFFLLFMIIYML
-445 VTSVVINTSHIYDVD
+445 IY
-460 ALAFTVIGGVY
+460 IC
-471 VFLYLSTVGYLGFKF
+471 SMGYFVFKF
-486 TGYFNKIVLGAHKIS
+486 TGDFNKIVLGAHKIS
-501 QGDLNYQIEGSSIAV
+501 QGDLNYKIEGSSIAV

-734 SKGLTELQDGIFK
+734 SKGLTELQDGLFK

>member
-1 MAIKLKGSR
+1 MAIKLKGSKK
-10 VIGIICIILLI
+10 VGIICIILLV
-21 SSILVGGYAILDIR
+21 SSILVGGYAILDIKFNGYYL
-35 DNWYVLSEK
+35 DK
-44 NYTETNGFKNILSD
+44 DNYTETIEFKNIMAE
-58 YVSAVTNSYLSYGE
+58 YVEAITNSYIRYGE
-72 SDKSEKFNEITQSE
+72 SKSSDKFNEVTE
-86 LKTKR
+86 NDLKAKR
-91 DQYEEK
+91 AEYEEK
-97 YKIGED
+97 YTQGKEE
-103 QLNKDKEYGIIPE
+103 LNKALNNGYIIHNDSDVNYEVMGIGNVKGYFDGLDKLEATYKIDDE
-116 NNLDEDGGSYD
+116 NLKKVILDERRIQYNSYETC
-127 YNFWGIYSI
+127 I
-136 RSYSEGMDKLQE
+136 EQ
-148 VYKVDDDVI
+148 
-157 RKEILEERRSQYE
+157 
-170 SYQNIINNYKN
+170 YKN
-181 FQYAIFEDDKV
+181 LQYVLYENDNV
-192 VKSNLEKE
+192 VKTNIEEE
-200 YFYNDSFEK
+200 YLYDSSLK
-209 LIDSSQF
+209 DIISSSQF

-222 SKLGNLFQNMEGN
+222 TKIGNLFQNVKGT
-235 FSDDYFNGYTSMYD
+235 FSPDYFIYYTKSYED
-249 NIKTNKLKVALLV
+249 IKNYKLKFMLFV
-262 PKNLYYDDMIK
+262 PKDLYYDDMIK
-273 VISSNFETQHN
+273 IYSNKFTMQHD
-284 VYRIKF
+284 KF
-290 IVIGLCAFIILASLA
+290 KKECIVIAIAAFISLVSFA

-310 RKKVFIKSNNDYEKK
+310 RKKVFTKSNNAYKEK
-325 LTYRLYMKLWLE
+325 LTYRLYKKLWLE
-337 MKLLL
+337 IKILNIL
-342 ILPIPLLVILAY
+342 IIVVMSIIIY
-354 EYTENFRHGYRDSTA
+354 EFIK
-369 LETGILFL
+369 GILL
-377 VYIVVIS
+377 YSSEDLIIPS
-384 ILTHRTLIKEID
+384 ILMLYYMFLTLGLSYVTLIKEID

-405 ETSLSYRI
+405 ETSLLYKF
-413 YVLIKQLFILKSV
+413 YLLIKETFIIRSV
-426 GVKISILAIST
+426 GGRIAVFSVATIV
-437 FIFIIDLM
+437 FIFDIM
-445 VTSVVINTSHIYDVD
+445 VTSVIINTNYIYNVI
-460 ALAFTVIGGVY
+460 AFSVILLGGVY
-471 VFLYLSTVGYLGFKF
+471 VFLYMGTVAYIGFKF
-486 TGYFNKIVLGAHKIS
+486 TGSFNKIVLGAHKIS
-501 QGDLNYQIEGSSIAV
+501 QGNLNYQIEGSSIAV

-573 DFTKEEIEDYIKI
+573 DFSKEEIEDYIKI

-595 VLIED
+595 VLIDD

-635 IKISKLDFR
+635 IKISRLDFR
-644 INIPNEKVYVMVDG
+644 INMPNEKVYVMVDG

-685 LEESEDRIIIIF
+685 LEEREDRIIIIF

>member
-10 VIGIICIILLI
+10 KVGIICIILLI
-21 SSILVGGYAILDIR
+21 SSILVGGYAILDIKN
-35 DNWYVLSEK
+35 NWYILKLK
-44 NYTETNGFKNILSD
+44 NYTEDVQFKNIMAE
-58 YVSAVTNSYLSYGE
+58 YVEAVTSSYIRYGE
-72 SDKSEKFNEITQSE
+72 SKSSERFNKVTEND
-86 LKTKR
+86 LKAKR
-91 DQYEEK
+91 AEYEEK
-97 YKIGED
+97 YTQGKEE
-103 QLNKDKEYGIIPE
+103 LNKALNNGYIIHNDSDVNYEVMGIGNVKGYFDGLDKLEATYKIDDE
-116 NNLDEDGGSYD
+116 NLKKVILDERRIQYNSYETC
-127 YNFWGIYSI
+127 I
-136 RSYSEGMDKLQE
+136 EQ
-148 VYKVDDDVI
+148 
-157 RKEILEERRSQYE
+157 
-170 SYQNIINNYKN
+170 YKN
-181 FQYAIFEDDKV
+181 LQYVLYENDNV
-192 VKSNLEKE
+192 VKTNIEEE
-200 YFYNDSFEK
+200 YLYDSSLK
-209 LIDSSQF
+209 DIISSSQF

-222 SKLGNLFQNMEGN
+222 TKIGNLFQNVKGT
-235 FSDDYFNGYTSMYD
+235 FSPDYFIYYTKSYED
-249 NIKTNKLKVALLV
+249 IKNYKLKFMLFV
-262 PKNLYYDDMIK
+262 PKGLYYDDMIK
-273 VISSNFETQHN
+273 IYSNKFTMQHD
-284 VYRIKF
+284 KF
-290 IVIGLCAFIILASLA
+290 KKECIVIAIAAFISLVSFA

-310 RKKVFIKSNNDYEKK
+310 RKKVFTKSNNAYKEK
-325 LTYRLYMKLWLE
+325 LTYRLYKKLWLE
-337 MKLLL
+337 IKILNIL
-342 ILPIPLLVILAY
+342 IIVVMSIIIY
-354 EYTENFRHGYRDSTA
+354 EFIK
-369 LETGILFL
+369 GILL
-377 VYIVVIS
+377 YSSEDLIIPS
-384 ILTHRTLIKEID
+384 ILMLYYMFLTLGLSYVTLIKEID

-405 ETSLSYRI
+405 ETSLLYKF
-413 YVLIKQLFILKSV
+413 YLLIKETFIIRSV
-426 GVKISILAIST
+426 GGRIAVFSVATIV
-437 FIFIIDLM
+437 FIFDIM
-445 VTSVVINTSHIYDVD
+445 VTSVIINTNYIYNVI
-460 ALAFTVIGGVY
+460 AFSVILLGGVY
-471 VFLYLSTVGYLGFKF
+471 VFLYMGTVAYIGFKF
-486 TGYFNKIVLGAHKIS
+486 TGSFNKIVLGAHKIS
-501 QGDLNYQIEGSSIAV
+501 QGNLNYQIEGSSIAV

-573 DFTKEEIEDYIKI
+573 DFSKEEIEDYIKI

-595 VLIED
+595 VLIDD

-635 IKISKLDFR
+635 IKISRLDFR
-644 INIPNEKVYVMVDG
+644 INMPNEKVYVMVDG

-685 LEESEDRIIIIF
+685 LEEREDRIIIIF

>member
-10 VIGIICIILLI
+10 KVGIICIMLFI
-21 SSILVGGYAILDIR
+21 SSILVGGYAILDIKFNGYYL
-35 DNWYVLSEK
+35 DK
-44 NYTETNGFKNILSD
+44 DNYTETIEFKNIMAE
-58 YVSAVTNSYLSYGE
+58 YVEAVTNSYIRYGE
-72 SDKSEKFNEITQSE
+72 SKSSDKFTEVTEND
-86 LKTKR
+86 LKAKR
-91 DQYEEK
+91 AEYEEK
-97 YKIGED
+97 YAQGKEE
-103 QLNKDKEYGIIPE
+103 LNKALNNGYIIHNDSDANYAIIGIGNVKGYFDGLDKLEATYKIDDE
-116 NNLDEDGGSYD
+116 NLKKVILDERRVQYNSYETC
-127 YNFWGIYSI
+127 I
-136 RSYSEGMDKLQE
+136 EQ
-148 VYKVDDDVI
+148 
-157 RKEILEERRSQYE
+157 
-170 SYQNIINNYKN
+170 YKN
-181 FQYAIFEDDKV
+181 FQYVLYENDNV
-192 VKSNLEKE
+192 VKTNIEEE
-200 YFYNDSFEK
+200 YLYDSSLK
-209 LIDSSQF
+209 DIISSSQF

-222 SKLGNLFQNMEGN
+222 TKIGNLFQNVKGT
-235 FSDDYFNGYTSMYD
+235 FSPDYFIYYTKSYED
-249 NIKTNKLKVALLV
+249 IKNYKLKFMLFV
-262 PKNLYYDDMIK
+262 PKDLYYDDMIK
-273 VISSNFETQHN
+273 IYSNKFTMQHD
-284 VYRIKF
+284 KF
-290 IVIGLCAFIILASLA
+290 KKECIVIAIAAFISLVSFA

-310 RKKVFIKSNNDYEKK
+310 RKKVFIKSNNAYKEK
-325 LTYRLYMKLWLE
+325 LTYRLYKKLWLE
-337 MKLLL
+337 IKILNIL
-342 ILPIPLLVILAY
+342 I
-354 EYTENFRHGYRDSTA
+354 
-369 LETGILFL
+369 
-377 VYIVVIS
+377 IVVMSIIIYEFIKGIVLYSSEDLIIPS
-384 ILTHRTLIKEID
+384 ILMLYYMFLTLWLSYVTLIKEID
-396 EKGLKNVIK
+396 ERGLKNVIK

-413 YVLIKQLFILKSV
+413 YILIKQSFIVKSV
-426 GVKISILAIST
+426 GVKISIFTLATIV
-437 FIFIIDLM
+437 FIFDIM
-445 VTSVVINTSHIYDVD
+445 VTSVIINTNYIYNVI
-460 ALAFTVIGGVY
+460 AFSVILLGGVY
-471 VFLYLSTVGYLGFKF
+471 VFLYMGTVAYIGFKF
-486 TGYFNKIVLGAHKIS
+486 IGSFNKIVLGAHKIS

-534 IQNEVKSERMKTELI
+534 IKNEVKSERMKTELI

-697 KNISAYEID
+697 KNISAYEIN

>member
-1 MAIKLKGSR
+1 MAIKLKGSKKF
-10 VIGIICIILLI
+10 GIICIMLLV
-21 SSILVGGYAILDIR
+21 SSILVGGYAILDIKFNGYYL
-35 DNWYVLSEK
+35 DK
-44 NYTETNGFKNILSD
+44 DNYTETIEFKNIMAE
-58 YVSAVTNSYLSYGE
+58 YVEAITNSYIRYGE
-72 SDKSEKFNEITQSE
+72 SKSSDKFNEVTE
-86 LKTKR
+86 NDLKAKR
-91 DQYEEK
+91 AEYEEK
-97 YKIGED
+97 YTQGKEE
-103 QLNKDKEYGIIPE
+103 LNKALNNGYIIHNDSDVNYEVMGIGNVKGYFDGLDKLEATYKIDDE
-116 NNLDEDGGSYD
+116 NLKKVILDERRIQYNSYETC
-127 YNFWGIYSI
+127 I
-136 RSYSEGMDKLQE
+136 EQ
-148 VYKVDDDVI
+148 
-157 RKEILEERRSQYE
+157 
-170 SYQNIINNYKN
+170 YKN
-181 FQYAIFEDDKV
+181 LQYVLYENDNV
-192 VKSNLEKE
+192 VKTNIEEE
-200 YFYNDSFEK
+200 YLYDSSLK
-209 LIDSSQF
+209 DIISSSQF

-222 SKLGNLFQNMEGN
+222 TKIGNLFQNVKGT
-235 FSDDYFNGYTSMYD
+235 FSPDYFIYYTKSYED
-249 NIKTNKLKVALLV
+249 IKNYKLKFMLFV
-262 PKNLYYDDMIK
+262 PKDLYYDDMIK
-273 VISSNFETQHN
+273 IYSNKFTMQHD
-284 VYRIKF
+284 KF
-290 IVIGLCAFIILASLA
+290 KKECIVIAIAAFISLVSFA

-310 RKKVFIKSNNDYEKK
+310 RKKVFTKSNNAYKEK
-325 LTYRLYMKLWLE
+325 LTYRLYKKLWLE
-337 MKLLL
+337 VKITL
-342 ILPIPLLVILAY
+342 ILIDALILFMLFDGFEYMIRYGSYGERLIYLIGIFVSYVI
-354 EYTENFRHGYRDSTA
+354 S
-369 LETGILFL
+369 LET
-377 VYIVVIS
+377 YK
-384 ILTHRTLIKEID
+384 TLLKEID
-396 EKGLKNVIK
+396 EKGLKSIIK
-405 ETSLSYRI
+405 ETSLLYKF
-413 YVLIKQLFILKSV
+413 YLLIKETFIIKSV
-426 GVKISILAIST
+426 GFKIAIFSIATI
-437 FIFIIDLM
+437 IFILFTALSLPIL
-445 VTSVVINTSHIYDVD
+445 TSGGRGIY
-460 ALAFTVIGGVY
+460 
-471 VFLYLSTVGYLGFKF
+471 FLIFMIIYMLIYICSMGYFVFKF
-486 TGYFNKIVLGAHKIS
+486 TGSFNKIVLGAHKIS
-501 QGDLNYQIEGSSIAV
+501 QGNLNYQIEGSSIAV

-573 DFTKEEIEDYIKI
+573 DFSKEEIEDYIKI

-595 VLIED
+595 VLIDD

-644 INIPNEKVYVMVDG
+644 INMPNEKVYVIVDG

-685 LEESEDRIIIIF
+685 LEEREDRIIIIF

>member
-1 MAIKLKGSR
+1 MAIKLKGSKKF
-10 VIGIICIILLI
+10 GIICIMLLV
-21 SSILVGGYAILDIR
+21 SSILVGGYAILDIKFNGYYL
-35 DNWYVLSEK
+35 DK
-44 NYTETNGFKNILSD
+44 DNYTETIEFKNIMAE
-58 YVSAVTNSYLSYGE
+58 YVEAITNSYIRYGE
-72 SDKSEKFNEITQSE
+72 SKSSDKFNEVTE
-86 LKTKR
+86 NDLKAKR
-91 DQYEEK
+91 AEYEEK
-97 YKIGED
+97 YTQGKEE
-103 QLNKDKEYGIIPE
+103 LNKALNNGYIIHNDSDVNYEVMGIGNVKGYFDGLDKLEATYKIDDE
-116 NNLDEDGGSYD
+116 NLKKVILDERRIQYNSYETC
-127 YNFWGIYSI
+127 I
-136 RSYSEGMDKLQE
+136 EQ
-148 VYKVDDDVI
+148 
-157 RKEILEERRSQYE
+157 
-170 SYQNIINNYKN
+170 YKN
-181 FQYAIFEDDKV
+181 LQYVLYENDNV
-192 VKSNLEKE
+192 VKTNIEEE
-200 YFYNDSFEK
+200 YLYDSSLK
-209 LIDSSQF
+209 DIISSSQF

-222 SKLGNLFQNMEGN
+222 TKIGNLFQNVKGT
-235 FSDDYFNGYTSMYD
+235 FSPDYFIYYTKSYED
-249 NIKTNKLKVALLV
+249 IKNYKLKFMLFV
-262 PKNLYYDDMIK
+262 PKDLYYDDMIK
-273 VISSNFETQHN
+273 IYSNKFTMQHD
-284 VYRIKF
+284 KF
-290 IVIGLCAFIILASLA
+290 KKECIVIAIAAFISLVSFA

-310 RKKVFIKSNNDYEKK
+310 RKKVFTKSNNAYKEK
-325 LTYRLYMKLWLE
+325 LTYRLYKKLWLE
-337 MKLLL
+337 VKITL
-342 ILPIPLLVILAY
+342 ILIDALILFMLFDGFEYMIRYGSYGERLIYLIGIFVSYVI
-354 EYTENFRHGYRDSTA
+354 S
-369 LETGILFL
+369 LET
-377 VYIVVIS
+377 YK
-384 ILTHRTLIKEID
+384 TLLKEID
-396 EKGLKNVIK
+396 EKGLKNIIK
-405 ETSLSYRI
+405 ETSLLYKF
-413 YVLIKQLFILKSV
+413 YFLMKETFIIKSV
-426 GVKISILAIST
+426 GGRIAVFSVATII
-437 FIFIIDLM
+437 FIFF
-445 VTSVVINTSHIYDVD
+445 T
-460 ALAFTVIGGVY
+460 ALALPIWLSGGNGIFILFFMIIY
-471 VFLYLSTVGYLGFKF
+471 MLIYMGFMGYFVFKF
-486 TGYFNKIVLGAHKIS
+486 TGSFNKIVLGAQKIS

-573 DFTKEEIEDYIKI
+573 DFSKEEIEDYIKI

-613 LNIEKLDIVALLKQ
+613 LNIEKLDIIALLKQ

-734 SKGLTELQDGIFK
+734 SKGLTELQDGLFK

>member
-1 MAIKLKGSR
+1 LAIKLKGSR
-10 VIGIICIILLI
+10 KVGVICIILLI
-21 SSILVGGYAILDIR
+21 SSILIGGYEILDIKN
-35 DNWYVLSEK
+35 NWYILKLK
-44 NYTETNGFKNILSD
+44 NYTEDVQFKNIMAE
-58 YVSAVTNSYLSYGE
+58 YVEAVTSSYIRYGE
-72 SDKSEKFNEITQSE
+72 SKSSERFNKVTESDVKEKRKE
-86 LKTKR
+86 
-91 DQYEEK
+91 YEEK
-97 YKIGED
+97 YTQGKANLNQALNNGYISENSSDENSNSYYSLPDIGNINGYFDGLDKLETTYKIDDENLKKVILD
-103 QLNKDKEYGIIPE
+103 ERRVQYNSYENCIEQYKNLQYVLYE
-116 NNLDEDGGSYD
+116 NN
-127 YNFWGIYSI
+127 N
-136 RSYSEGMDKLQE
+136 
-148 VYKVDDDVI
+148 
-157 RKEILEERRSQYE
+157 
-170 SYQNIINNYKN
+170 
-181 FQYAIFEDDKV
+181 V
-192 VKSNLEKE
+192 VKTNIEEE
-200 YFYNDSFEK
+200 YLYDSSLK
-209 LIDSSQF
+209 DIISSSQF

-222 SKLGNLFQNMEGN
+222 TKTGNLFQNVKGT
-235 FSDDYFNGYTSMYD
+235 FSPDYFIYYTKSYED
-249 NIKTNKLKVALLV
+249 IKNYKLKFMLFV
-262 PKNLYYDDMIK
+262 PKDLYYDDMIK
-273 VISSNFETQHN
+273 IYSNKFTMQHDK
-284 VYRIKF
+284 YKKEC
-290 IVIGLCAFIILASLA
+290 IVIAIAAFISLISFA
-305 YIIKF
+305 YIMKF
-310 RKKVFIKSNNDYEKK
+310 RKKVFIRYNNANKEKM
-325 LTYRLYMKLWLE
+325 TYRLYKKLWLE
-337 MKLLL
+337 IKMLNIL
-342 ILPIPLLVILAY
+342 IIVVMSIIIY
-354 EYTENFRHGYRDSTA
+354 EFIK
-369 LETGILFL
+369 GILL
-377 VYIVVIS
+377 YSSEDLIIPS
-384 ILTHRTLIKEID
+384 ILMLYYMFLTLGLSYVTLIKEID

-405 ETSLSYRI
+405 ETSLLYKF
-413 YVLIKQLFILKSV
+413 YLLTKEAFIIKSV
-426 GVKISILAIST
+426 GGKIAIFSVATIVFILDIIITSAIMSTNSIYVVGV
-437 FIFIIDLM
+437 F
-445 VTSVVINTSHIYDVD
+445 SVI
-460 ALAFTVIGGVY
+460 LLGGVY
-471 VFLYLSTVGYLGFKF
+471 VFLYMGTVAYIGFKF
-486 TGYFNKIVLGAHKIS
+486 VGGFNKIVLGAHKIS

-573 DFTKEEIEDYIKI
+573 NFTKEEIEDYIKI

-613 LNIEKLDIVALLKQ
+613 LNIEKLDIIALLKQ

-734 SKGLTELQDGIFK
+734 SKGLTELQDGLFK

>member
-1 MAIKLKGSR
+1 MAIKLKGSKGLR
-10 VIGIICIILLI
+10 FICGIII
-21 SSILVGGYAILDIR
+21 
-35 DNWYVLSEK
+35 VLSVIFESMIIPNFYGDYK
-44 NYTETNGFKNILSD
+44 EDKFTDSMTFQNIINNFTSNLMFSYTNFG
-58 YVSAVTNSYLSYGE
+58 A
-72 SDKSEKFNEITQSE
+72 SDKSEKFNTISQEEISQKKIPYE
-86 LKTKR
+86 
-91 DQYEEK
+91 DQYNNAKAELDNIKNVFKESDFISYSSDYFGEISSYEEGLNKLNDK
-97 YKIGED
+97 YKRS
-103 QLNKDKEYGIIPE
+103 
-116 NNLDEDGGSYD
+116 DE
-127 YNFWGIYSI
+127 SI
-136 RSYSEGMDKLQE
+136 K
-148 VYKVDDDVI
+148 
-157 RKEILEERRSQYE
+157 KEILEERRNTYSSYE
-170 SYQNIINNYKN
+170 SAIKQKPNI
-181 FQYAIFEDDKV
+181 QYVIYSGETNKIE
-192 VKSNLEKE
+192 KSNLEDLTSE
-200 YFYNDSFEK
+200 YIENQKKNSQLYILFDGTKPGNILENTEGIYPQKFLNNTND
-209 LIDSSQF
+209 D
-216 YLILDG
+216 LD
-222 SKLGNLFQNMEGN
+222 E
-235 FSDDYFNGYTSMYD
+235 
-249 NIKTNKLKVALLV
+249 IKNNK
-262 PKNLYYDDMIK
+262 I
-273 VISSNFETQHN
+273 
-284 VYRIKF
+284 
-290 IVIGLCAFIILASLA
+290 
-305 YIIKF
+305 
-310 RKKVFIKSNNDYEKK
+310 
-325 LTYRLYMKLWLE
+325 
-337 MKLLL
+337 KLLL
-342 ILPIPLLVILAY
+342 MIPKKLYYNDDLKYSMDAFNVQKSQQNKLLFGIITFFILALISTVYLYVTRNTQNRNMVTRLYRKLWIELKILFIFPIPFI
-354 EYTENFRHGYRDSTA
+354 F
-369 LETGILFL
+369 
-377 VYIVVIS
+377 IS
-384 ILTHRTLIKEID
+384 ILEAIKWISEDVIIWSIFGAFYSYIILKGTYKTLLKEID

-405 ETSLSYRI
+405 ETSLLYKF
-413 YVLIKQLFILKSV
+413 YLLIKETFIIRSV
-426 GVKISILAIST
+426 GGRIAVFSVATIV
-437 FIFIIDLM
+437 FIFDIM
-445 VTSVVINTSHIYDVD
+445 VTSVIINTNYIYNVI
-460 ALAFTVIGGVY
+460 AFSVILLGGVY
-471 VFLYLSTVGYLGFKF
+471 VFLYMGTVAYIGFKF
-486 TGYFNKIVLGAHKIS
+486 TGSFNKIVLGAHKIS

-573 DFTKEEIEDYIKI
+573 DFSKEEIEDYIKI

-595 VLIED
+595 VLIDD

-644 INIPNEKVYVMVDG
+644 INMPNEKVYVMVDG

-685 LEESEDRIIIIF
+685 LEEREDRIIIIF

>member
-1 MAIKLKGSR
+1 LAIKLKGSR
-10 VIGIICIILLI
+10 KVGVICIILFI
-21 SSILVGGYAILDIR
+21 SSILVGGYAILDIKFNGYYL
-35 DNWYVLSEK
+35 DK
-44 NYTETNGFKNILSD
+44 DNYTETIEFKNIMSE
-58 YVSAVTNSYLSYGE
+58 YVEAVTKSYIRYGE
-72 SDKSEKFNEITQSE
+72 SKNSDKFNEVTE
-86 LKTKR
+86 NDLKAKR
-91 DQYEEK
+91 TEYEEK
-97 YKIGED
+97 YTQGKAN
-103 QLNKDKEYGIIPE
+103 LNQALSNGYISE
-116 NNLDEDGGSYD
+116 NSSDENSSSYYSLPDVGNVSGYFDGL
-127 YNFWGIYSI
+127 
-136 RSYSEGMDKLQE
+136 DKLE
-148 VYKVDDDVI
+148 ATYKVDDENLKKVI
-157 RKEILEERRSQYE
+157 LDERRVQYN
-170 SYQNIINNYKN
+170 SYENCIEQYKN
-181 FQYAIFEDDKV
+181 LQYVLYENNNV
-192 VKSNLEKE
+192 VKTNVEKE
-200 YFYNDSFEK
+200 YINDDNLKE
-209 LIDSSQF
+209 LIYSSKS

-222 SKLGNLFQNMEGN
+222 TKLGNLFQNVEGT
-235 FSDDYFNGYTSMYD
+235 FPPDYFIYNTKSYED
-249 NIKTNKLKVALLV
+249 IKNYKLKFMLFV
-262 PKNLYYDDMIK
+262 PKDLYYDDMIK
-273 VISSNFETQHN
+273 IYSNKFTMQHDK
-284 VYRIKF
+284 YKKEC
-290 IVIGLCAFIILASLA
+290 IVIAIAAFISLISFA
-305 YIIKF
+305 YIMKF
-310 RKKVFIKSNNDYEKK
+310 RKKVFIRYNNDHKEKM
-325 LTYRLYMKLWLE
+325 TYRLYKKLWLE
-337 MKLLL
+337 LKLILIPIDALILFVLFDSFEYMIRYGSHGNKLLYL
-342 ILPIPLLVILAY
+342 IGIFISYVI
-354 EYTENFRHGYRDSTA
+354 S
-369 LETGILFL
+369 LET
-377 VYIVVIS
+377 YK
-384 ILTHRTLIKEID
+384 TLLKEID
-396 EKGLKNVIK
+396 KKGLKNVIK
-405 ETSLSYRI
+405 ETSLLYKF
-413 YVLIKQLFILKSV
+413 YLLIKETFIIRSV
-426 GVKISILAIST
+426 GVRIAVFSVATIV
-437 FIFIIDLM
+437 FIFF
-445 VTSVVINTSHIYDVD
+445 T
-460 ALAFTVIGGVY
+460 ALALPMLFEGYRGVY
-471 VFLYLSTVGYLGFKF
+471 FFLFMIIYIFIYICSMGYFVFKF
-486 TGYFNKIVLGAHKIS
+486 VGGFNKIVLGAHKIS

-644 INIPNEKVYVMVDG
+644 INIPNEKVYVKVDG

>member
-1 MAIKLKGSR
+1 MAIKLKGSKK
-10 VIGIICIILLI
+10 IGIICIILLV
-21 SSILVGGYAILDIR
+21 SSILVGGYAILDIKFNGYYL
-35 DNWYVLSEK
+35 DK
-44 NYTETNGFKNILSD
+44 DNYTETIEFKNIMAE
-58 YVSAVTNSYLSYGE
+58 YVEAITNSYIRYGE
-72 SDKSEKFNEITQSE
+72 SKSSDKFNEVTE
-86 LKTKR
+86 NDLKAKR
-91 DQYEEK
+91 AEYEEK
-97 YKIGED
+97 YTQGKEE
-103 QLNKDKEYGIIPE
+103 LNKALNNGYIIHNDSDVNYEVMGIGNVKGYFDGLDKLEATYKIDDENLKKVILDERIIQYNSYETCIEQYKNLQYVLYE
-116 NNLDEDGGSYD
+116 NN
-127 YNFWGIYSI
+127 N
-136 RSYSEGMDKLQE
+136 
-148 VYKVDDDVI
+148 
-157 RKEILEERRSQYE
+157 
-170 SYQNIINNYKN
+170 
-181 FQYAIFEDDKV
+181 V
-192 VKSNLEKE
+192 VKTNIEKE
-200 YFYNDSFEK
+200 YINDDNLKE
-209 LIDSSQF
+209 LIYSSKS

-222 SKLGNLFQNMEGN
+222 TKLGNLFQNVEGT
-235 FSDDYFNGYTSMYD
+235 FPPDYFIYNTKSYED
-249 NIKTNKLKVALLV
+249 IKNYKLKFMLFV
-262 PKNLYYDDMIK
+262 PKDLYYDDMIK
-273 VISSNFETQHN
+273 IYSNKFTMQHDK
-284 VYRIKF
+284 YKKEC
-290 IVIGLCAFIILASLA
+290 IVIAIAAFISLVSFA
-305 YIIKF
+305 YIMKF
-310 RKKVFIKSNNDYEKK
+310 RKKVFIKSNNDYGKK

-396 EKGLKNVIK
+396 KKGLKNVIK
-405 ETSLSYRI
+405 ETSLLYKF
-413 YVLIKQLFILKSV
+413 YFLMKETFIIKSV
-426 GVKISILAIST
+426 GGRIAVFSVATIVFILDIIITSAIMSTNSIYVVGV
-437 FIFIIDLM
+437 F
-445 VTSVVINTSHIYDVD
+445 SVI
-460 ALAFTVIGGVY
+460 LLGGVY
-471 VFLYLSTVGYLGFKF
+471 VFLYMGTVAYIGFKF
-486 TGYFNKIVLGAHKIS
+486 VGGFNKIVLGAHKIS

-573 DFTKEEIEDYIKI
+573 NFTKEEIEDYIKI

-613 LNIEKLDIVALLKQ
+613 LNIEKLDIIALLKQ

-685 LEESEDRIIIIF
+685 LEECEDRVILIF

-734 SKGLTELQDGIFK
+734 SKGLTELQDGLFK

>member
-10 VIGIICIILLI
+10 KVGVICIILFI
-21 SSILVGGYAILDIR
+21 SSILIGGYAILDIR
-35 DNWYVLSEK
+35 NNWYILKLK
-44 NYTETNGFKNILSD
+44 NYTEDVQFKNIMAE
-58 YVSAVTNSYLSYGE
+58 YVEAVTSSYIRYGE
-72 SDKSEKFNEITQSE
+72 SKSSERFNKVTESDLKEKREE
-86 LKTKR
+86 
-91 DQYEEK
+91 YEEK
-97 YKIGED
+97 YTQGKANLNQALNNGYISENSSDENSNSYYSLPDIGNINGYFDGLDKLETTYKID
-103 QLNKDKEYGIIPE
+103 DE
-116 NNLDEDGGSYD
+116 NLKKQILDE
-127 YNFWGIYSI
+127 
-136 RSYSEGMDKLQE
+136 RTQ
-148 VYKVDDDVI
+148 
-157 RKEILEERRSQYE
+157 QY
-170 SYQNIINNYKN
+170 NNYDRIIADSKN
-181 FQYAIFEDDKV
+181 FQYVLYENNNV
-192 VKSNLEKE
+192 VKANIEKEYLNDNNLEKII
-200 YFYNDSFEK
+200 NN
-209 LIDSSQF
+209 SQF

-222 SKLGNLFQNMEGN
+222 TKLGNLFQNVEGT
-235 FSDDYFNGYTSMYD
+235 FSPDYFIYYTRRYED
-249 NIKTNKLKVALLV
+249 IKNYKLKLLLFL
-262 PKNLYYDDMIK
+262 PRDLYYDDTIK
-273 VISSNFETQHN
+273 YISNRYEMQN
-284 VYRIKF
+284 EMYKVKLI
-290 IVIGLCAFIILASLA
+290 IIGLCIFIALVTFA

-310 RKKVFIKSNNDYEKK
+310 RKKVFIKSNNAYKEK
-325 LTYRLYMKLWLE
+325 LTYRLYKKLWLE
-337 MKLLL
+337 IKILNIL
-342 ILPIPLLVILAY
+342 IIVVMSIIMY
-354 EYTENFRHGYRDSTA
+354 EFIK
-369 LETGILFL
+369 GILL
-377 VYIVVIS
+377 YSSEDLIIPS
-384 ILTHRTLIKEID
+384 ILMLYYMFLTLGLSYVTLIKEID
-396 EKGLKNVIK
+396 EKGLKNIIK
-405 ETSLSYRI
+405 ETSLLYKF
-413 YVLIKQLFILKSV
+413 YLLMKETFIIKSV
-426 GVKISILAIST
+426 GFKISIFSIATI
-437 FIFIIDLM
+437 IFILFTALSLPIL
-445 VTSVVINTSHIYDVD
+445 TSGGNGIFFLLFMIIYIIMYICSMGY
-460 ALAFTVIGGVY
+460 F
-471 VFLYLSTVGYLGFKF
+471 VFNF
-486 TGYFNKIVLGAHKIS
+486 TGSFNKIVLGAHKIS
-501 QGDLNYQIEGSSIAV
+501 QGDLNYQIEGSSISV

>member
-1 MAIKLKGSR
+1 MQ
-10 VIGIICIILLI
+10 
-21 SSILVGGYAILDIR
+21 
-35 DNWYVLSEK
+35 
-44 NYTETNGFKNILSD
+44 
-58 YVSAVTNSYLSYGE
+58 
-72 SDKSEKFNEITQSE
+72 NE
-86 LKTKR
+86 
-91 DQYEEK
+91 
-97 YKIGED
+97 
-103 QLNKDKEYGIIPE
+103 
-116 NNLDEDGGSYD
+116 
-127 YNFWGIYSI
+127 
-136 RSYSEGMDKLQE
+136 M
-148 VYKVDDDVI
+148 YKV
-157 RKEILEERRSQYE
+157 
-170 SYQNIINNYKN
+170 
-181 FQYAIFEDDKV
+181 
-192 VKSNLEKE
+192 
-200 YFYNDSFEK
+200 K
-209 LIDSSQF
+209 LI
-216 YLILDG
+216 I
-222 SKLGNLFQNMEGN
+222 
-235 FSDDYFNGYTSMYD
+235 
-249 NIKTNKLKVALLV
+249 
-262 PKNLYYDDMIK
+262 
-273 VISSNFETQHN
+273 
-284 VYRIKF
+284 
-290 IVIGLCAFIILASLA
+290 IGLCILIALVTFA
-305 YIIKF
+305 YIMRF
-310 RKKVFIKSNNDYEKK
+310 RKKVFIRSNNAYKEKM
-325 LTYRLYMKLWLE
+325 TYRLYKKLWLE
-337 MKLLL
+337 IKILNIL
-342 ILPIPLLVILAY
+342 IIVVMSIIIY
-354 EYTENFRHGYRDSTA
+354 EFIK
-369 LETGILFL
+369 GILL
-377 VYIVVIS
+377 YSSEDLIIPS
-384 ILTHRTLIKEID
+384 ILMLYYMFLTLGLSYVTLIKEID
-396 EKGLKNVIK
+396 EKGLNNVIK
-405 ETSLSYRI
+405 ETSLLYRF
-413 YVLIKQLFILKSV
+413 YLLTKEAFIIKSV
-426 GVKISILAIST
+426 GGKVAIFSLATII
-437 FIFIIDLM
+437 FIFF
-445 VTSVVINTSHIYDVD
+445 T
-460 ALAFTVIGGVY
+460 ALALPILIYGGRGIY
-471 VFLYLSTVGYLGFKF
+471 FLIFMIIYMLIYIFSMGYFVFKF
-486 TGYFNKIVLGAHKIS
+486 TGSFNKIVLGAHKIS
-501 QGDLNYQIEGSSIAV
+501 HGDLNYQIEGSSIAV

>member
-1 MAIKLKGSR
+1 MAIKLKGSKK
-10 VIGIICIILLI
+10 VGIICIILLV
-21 SSILVGGYAILDIR
+21 SSILVGGYAILDIKFNGYYL
-35 DNWYVLSEK
+35 DK
-44 NYTETNGFKNILSD
+44 DNYTETIEFKNIMAE
-58 YVSAVTNSYLSYGE
+58 YVEAITNSYIRYGE
-72 SDKSEKFNEITQSE
+72 SKSSDKFNEVTE
-86 LKTKR
+86 NDLKAKR
-91 DQYEEK
+91 AEYEEK
-97 YKIGED
+97 YTQGKEE
-103 QLNKDKEYGIIPE
+103 LNKALNNGYIIHNDSDVNYEVMGIGNVKGYFDGLDKLEATYKIDDENLKRVILDERRDQYNSYETCIEQYKNLQYVLYE
-116 NNLDEDGGSYD
+116 NN
-127 YNFWGIYSI
+127 N
-136 RSYSEGMDKLQE
+136 
-148 VYKVDDDVI
+148 
-157 RKEILEERRSQYE
+157 
-170 SYQNIINNYKN
+170 
-181 FQYAIFEDDKV
+181 V
-192 VKSNLEKE
+192 VKTNIEEE
-200 YFYNDSFEK
+200 YLYDSSLK
-209 LIDSSQF
+209 DIISSSQF

-222 SKLGNLFQNMEGN
+222 TKIGNLFQNVKGT
-235 FSDDYFNGYTSMYD
+235 FSPDYFIYYTKSYED
-249 NIKTNKLKVALLV
+249 IKNYKLKFMLFV
-262 PKNLYYDDMIK
+262 PKDLYYDDMIK
-273 VISSNFETQHN
+273 IYSNKFTMQHDK
-284 VYRIKF
+284 YKKEC
-290 IVIGLCAFIILASLA
+290 IVIAIAVFISLVSFA
-305 YIIKF
+305 YIMKF
-310 RKKVFIKSNNDYEKK
+310 RKKVFIKSNNAYKEK
-325 LTYRLYMKLWLE
+325 LTYRLYKKLWLE
-337 MKLLL
+337 IKIIL
-342 ILPIPLLVILAY
+342 ILIDSLILFVLFDGFESMIRY
-354 EYTENFRHGYRDSTA
+354 GSYGEKLIYLIGIFVSYIIS
-369 LETGILFL
+369 LET
-377 VYIVVIS
+377 YK
-384 ILTHRTLIKEID
+384 TLLKEID
-396 EKGLKNVIK
+396 EKGLKSIIK
-405 ETSLSYRI
+405 ETSLLYKF
-413 YVLIKQLFILKSV
+413 YLLIKETFIIKSV
-426 GVKISILAIST
+426 GGKIAIFSVAT
-437 FIFIIDLM
+437 IVFIFDIM
-445 VTSVVINTSHIYDVD
+445 VTTVIINTNYIYNVM
-460 ALAFTVIGGVY
+460 AFSIILLGGVY
-471 VFLYLSTVGYLGFKF
+471 VFLYMGTVAYIGFKF
-486 TGYFNKIVLGAHKIS
+486 VGSFNKIVLGAHKIS

-613 LNIEKLDIVALLKQ
+613 LNIEKLDIIALLKQ

-734 SKGLTELQDGIFK
+734 SKGLTELQDGLFK

>member
-1 MAIKLKGSR
+1 MAIKLKGSKK
-10 VIGIICIILLI
+10 VGIICIILLV
-21 SSILVGGYAILDIR
+21 SSILVGGYAILDIKFNGYYL
-35 DNWYVLSEK
+35 DK
-44 NYTETNGFKNILSD
+44 DNYTETIEFKNIMAE
-58 YVSAVTNSYLSYGE
+58 YVEAITNSYIRYGE
-72 SDKSEKFNEITQSE
+72 SKSSDKFNEVTE
-86 LKTKR
+86 NDLKAKR
-91 DQYEEK
+91 AEYEEK
-97 YKIGED
+97 YTQGKANLNQALNNGYITENSSDENSSSYYSIPDVGNISGYFDGLDKLEATYKIDDENLKKVILD
-103 QLNKDKEYGIIPE
+103 ERRVQYNSYETCIEQYKNLQYVLYE
-116 NNLDEDGGSYD
+116 NN
-127 YNFWGIYSI
+127 N
-136 RSYSEGMDKLQE
+136 
-148 VYKVDDDVI
+148 
-157 RKEILEERRSQYE
+157 
-170 SYQNIINNYKN
+170 
-181 FQYAIFEDDKV
+181 V
-192 VKSNLEKE
+192 VKTNVEKE
-200 YFYNDSFEK
+200 YINDDNLKE
-209 LIDSSQF
+209 LIYSSKS

-222 SKLGNLFQNMEGN
+222 TKLGNLFQNVEGT
-235 FSDDYFNGYTSMYD
+235 FPPDYFIYNTKSYED
-249 NIKTNKLKVALLV
+249 IKNYKLKFMLFV
-262 PKNLYYDDMIK
+262 PKDLYYDDMIK
-273 VISSNFETQHN
+273 IYSNKFTMQHDK
-284 VYRIKF
+284 YKKEC
-290 IVIGLCAFIILASLA
+290 IVIAIATFISLISFA
-305 YIIKF
+305 YITKF
-310 RKKVFIKSNNDYEKK
+310 RKKVFIKSNNVYKEK
-325 LTYRLYMKLWLE
+325 LTYRLYKKLWLE
-337 MKLLL
+337 LKLILIPIDALILFVLFDSFEYMIRYGSHGNKLLYL
-342 ILPIPLLVILAY
+342 IGIFISYVI
-354 EYTENFRHGYRDSTA
+354 S
-369 LETGILFL
+369 LET
-377 VYIVVIS
+377 YK
-384 ILTHRTLIKEID
+384 TLLKEID
-396 EKGLKNVIK
+396 KKGLKNVIK
-405 ETSLSYRI
+405 ETSLLYKF
-413 YVLIKQLFILKSV
+413 YLLIKETFIIKSV
-426 GVKISILAIST
+426 GGKIAIFSVAT
-437 FIFIIDLM
+437 IIFIFF
-445 VTSVVINTSHIYDVD
+445 T
-460 ALAFTVIGGVY
+460 ALALPILIYGGRGVY
-471 VFLYLSTVGYLGFKF
+471 FLIFMIIYMLIYICSMGYFVFKF
-486 TGYFNKIVLGAHKIS
+486 TGSFNKIVLGAHKIS
-501 QGDLNYQIEGSSIAV
+501 QGNLNYQIEGSSIAV

>member
-1 MAIKLKGSR
+1 MAIKLKGSKK
-10 VIGIICIILLI
+10 VGIICIILLA
-21 SSILVGGYAILDIR
+21 SSILVGGYAILDIKFNGYYL
-35 DNWYVLSEK
+35 DK
-44 NYTETNGFKNILSD
+44 DNYTETIEFKNIMAE
-58 YVSAVTNSYLSYGE
+58 YVEAITNSYIRYGE
-72 SDKSEKFNEITQSE
+72 SKSSDKFNEVTE
-86 LKTKR
+86 NDLKAKR
-91 DQYEEK
+91 TEYEEK
-97 YKIGED
+97 YTQGKANLNQALSNGYITENSSDENSNSYYSIPDVGNISGYFDGLDKLEATYKIDDENLKRVILD
-103 QLNKDKEYGIIPE
+103 ERRVQYNSYETCIEQYKNLQYVLYE
-116 NNLDEDGGSYD
+116 NN
-127 YNFWGIYSI
+127 N
-136 RSYSEGMDKLQE
+136 
-148 VYKVDDDVI
+148 
-157 RKEILEERRSQYE
+157 
-170 SYQNIINNYKN
+170 
-181 FQYAIFEDDKV
+181 V
-192 VKSNLEKE
+192 VKTNIEEE
-200 YFYNDSFEK
+200 YLYDSSLK
-209 LIDSSQF
+209 DIISSSQF

-222 SKLGNLFQNMEGN
+222 TKTGNLFQNVKGT
-235 FSDDYFNGYTSMYD
+235 FSPDYFIYYTKSYED
-249 NIKTNKLKVALLV
+249 IKNYKLKFMLFV
-262 PKNLYYDDMIK
+262 PKDLYYDDMIK
-273 VISSNFETQHN
+273 IYSNKFTMQHDK
-284 VYRIKF
+284 YKKEC
-290 IVIGLCAFIILASLA
+290 IVIAIAAFISLISFA
-305 YIIKF
+305 YITKF
-310 RKKVFIKSNNDYEKK
+310 RKKVFIKSNNVYKEK
-325 LTYRLYMKLWLE
+325 LTYRLYKKLWLE
-337 MKLLL
+337 LKLILIPIDALILFVLFDSFEYMIRYGSHGNKLLYL
-342 ILPIPLLVILAY
+342 IGIFISYVI
-354 EYTENFRHGYRDSTA
+354 S
-369 LETGILFL
+369 LET
-377 VYIVVIS
+377 YK
-384 ILTHRTLIKEID
+384 TLLKEID
-396 EKGLKNVIK
+396 KKGLKNVIK
-405 ETSLSYRI
+405 ETSLLYKF
-413 YVLIKQLFILKSV
+413 YLLIKETFIIKSV
-426 GVKISILAIST
+426 GGKIAIFSVATIVFILDIIITSAIMSTNSIYVVGV
-437 FIFIIDLM
+437 F
-445 VTSVVINTSHIYDVD
+445 SVI
-460 ALAFTVIGGVY
+460 LLGGVY
-471 VFLYLSTVGYLGFKF
+471 VFLYMGTVAYIGFKF
-486 TGYFNKIVLGAHKIS
+486 VGGFNKIVLGAHKIS

-573 DFTKEEIEDYIKI
+573 DFSKEEIEDYIKI

-613 LNIEKLDIVALLKQ
+613 LNIEKLDIIALLKQ

-706 FNEDEITE
+706 FNEDEIIE

>member
-10 VIGIICIILLI
+10 KVGIICIILFI
-21 SSILVGGYAILDIR
+21 SSILVGGYAILDIKN
-35 DNWYVLSEK
+35 NWYILKLK
-44 NYTETNGFKNILSD
+44 NYTEDIQFKNLMAE
-58 YVSAVTNSYLSYGE
+58 YVEAVTSSYIRYGE
-72 SDKSEKFNEITQSE
+72 SKSSEKFNEVTE
-86 LKTKR
+86 NDLKAKR
-91 DQYEEK
+91 AEYEEK
-97 YKIGED
+97 YTQGKADLNQALNNGYISENSSDENSSSYYSLPDIG
-103 QLNKDKEYGIIPE
+103 NISGYF
-116 NNLDEDGGSYD
+116 DGL
-127 YNFWGIYSI
+127 
-136 RSYSEGMDKLQE
+136 DKLE
-148 VYKVDDDVI
+148 TTYKIDDENLKKVI
-157 RKEILEERRSQYE
+157 FDERTQQYNT
-170 SYQNIINNYKN
+170 YDRIIADSKN
-181 FQYAIFEDDKV
+181 FQYVLYENNNV
-192 VKSNLEKE
+192 VKTNIEKE
-200 YFYNDSFEK
+200 YLNDNNLER
-209 LIDSSQF
+209 LINSSRV

-222 SKLGNLFQNMEGN
+222 TKLGNLFQNAEGT
-235 FSDDYFNGYTSMYD
+235 FSPDYFIYYTKWYED
-249 NIKTNKLKVALLV
+249 IKDYKLKLALFI
-262 PKNLYYDDMIK
+262 PKDLYYDDTIK
-273 VISSNFETQHN
+273 YISSRYEMQNSMYK
-284 VYRIKF
+284 VKLII
-290 IVIGLCAFIILASLA
+290 IVLSTVIALVTFA
-305 YIIKF
+305 YIMKF
-310 RKKVFIKSNNDYEKK
+310 RKKVFIKSNNAYKEK
-325 LTYRLYMKLWLE
+325 LTYRLYKKLWLE
-337 MKLLL
+337 IKILNIL
-342 ILPIPLLVILAY
+342 IILVMSIIIYEFIKGIVLYSSEDLIIP
-354 EYTENFRHGYRDSTA
+354 
-369 LETGILFL
+369 
-377 VYIVVIS
+377 S
-384 ILTHRTLIKEID
+384 ILMLYYMFLTLGLSYVTLIKEID
-396 EKGLKNVIK
+396 ERGLKNVIK
-405 ETSLSYRI
+405 ETSLLYRF
-413 YVLIKQLFILKSV
+413 YLLIKETFIIKSV
-426 GVKISILAIST
+426 GGKIAIFSVAT
-437 FIFIIDLM
+437 IVFIFF
-445 VTSVVINTSHIYDVD
+445 T
-460 ALAFTVIGGVY
+460 ALALPILIYGGRGIY
-471 VFLYLSTVGYLGFKF
+471 FLIFMIIYMFIYICSMGYFVFKF
-486 TGYFNKIVLGAHKIS
+486 IGSFNKIVLGAHKIS

-534 IQNEVKSERMKTELI
+534 IKNEVKSERMKTELI

-685 LEESEDRIIIIF
+685 LEESEDRVILIF

>member
-10 VIGIICIILLI
+10 KVGVICIILFI
-21 SSILVGGYAILDIR
+21 SSILVGGYAILDIKFNGYYL
-35 DNWYVLSEK
+35 DK
-44 NYTETNGFKNILSD
+44 DNYTETIEFKNIMSE
-58 YVSAVTNSYLSYGE
+58 YVEAVTKSYIRYGE
-72 SDKSEKFNEITQSE
+72 SKNSDKFNEVTE
-86 LKTKR
+86 NDLKAKR
-91 DQYEEK
+91 TEYEEK
-97 YKIGED
+97 YTQGKAN
-103 QLNKDKEYGIIPE
+103 LNQALSNGYITE
-116 NNLDEDGGSYD
+116 NSSDENSSSYYSLPYVGNVSGYFDGL
-127 YNFWGIYSI
+127 
-136 RSYSEGMDKLQE
+136 DKLE
-148 VYKVDDDVI
+148 ATYKVDDENLKKVI
-157 RKEILEERRSQYE
+157 LDERRVQYN
-170 SYQNIINNYKN
+170 SYENCIEQYKN
-181 FQYAIFEDDKV
+181 LQYVLCENNNV
-192 VKSNLEKE
+192 VKTNVEKE
-200 YFYNDSFEK
+200 YINDDSLKE
-209 LIDSSQF
+209 LIYSSKS

-222 SKLGNLFQNMEGN
+222 TKLGNLFQNVEGT
-235 FSDDYFNGYTSMYD
+235 FPPDYFIYNTKSYED
-249 NIKTNKLKVALLV
+249 IKNYKLKFMLFV
-262 PKNLYYDDMIK
+262 PKDLYYDDMIK
-273 VISSNFETQHN
+273 IYSNKFTMQHDK
-284 VYRIKF
+284 YKKEC
-290 IVIGLCAFIILASLA
+290 IVIAIAAFISLISFA
-305 YIIKF
+305 YIMKF
-310 RKKVFIKSNNDYEKK
+310 RKKVFIKSNNVYKEK
-325 LTYRLYMKLWLE
+325 LTYRLYKKLWLE
-337 MKLLL
+337 LKLILIPIDALILFVLFDSFEYMIRYGSHGNKLLYL
-342 ILPIPLLVILAY
+342 IGIFISYVI
-354 EYTENFRHGYRDSTA
+354 S
-369 LETGILFL
+369 LET
-377 VYIVVIS
+377 YK
-384 ILTHRTLIKEID
+384 TLLKEID
-396 EKGLKNVIK
+396 KKGLENVIK
-405 ETSLSYRI
+405 ETSLLYKF
-413 YVLIKQLFILKSV
+413 YLLIKETFIIRSV
-426 GVKISILAIST
+426 GVRIAVFSVATIVFILFTALALPMLFEGYRGVYFFLFMIIY
-437 FIFIIDLM
+437 IFIYICSM
-445 VTSVVINTSHIYDVD
+445 
-460 ALAFTVIGGVY
+460 
-471 VFLYLSTVGYLGFKF
+471 GYFVFKF
-486 TGYFNKIVLGAHKIS
+486 VGGFNKIVLGAHKIS
-501 QGDLNYQIEGSSIAV
+501 QGDLNYQIEGSSTAV

>member
-10 VIGIICIILLI
+10 GLRFLCSIILMISVILEFTLI
-21 SSILVGGYAILDIR
+21 PNFCGNYKSGEFTDTDEFKDTVESFTRNLAFSYNNFGKTIESQKFKELTNNEFLKKKDKQIEEYNKIKQDLDNVKKDLDSGELQSYPLGQSIDSDGYYQGGVSINEEQVYINSYDEGI
-35 DNWYVLSEK
+35 
-44 NYTETNGFKNILSD
+44 TILSKYYKKSD
-58 YVSAVTNSYLSYGE
+58 EDIKKQVLNEYTNMYNSYEELLTKSYNIQFVIYNGE
-72 SDKSEKFNEITQSE
+72 TGEIE
-86 LKTKR
+86 
-91 DQYEEK
+91 
-97 YKIGED
+97 
-103 QLNKDKEYGIIPE
+103 
-116 NNLDEDGGSYD
+116 
-127 YNFWGIYSI
+127 
-136 RSYSEGMDKLQE
+136 
-148 VYKVDDDVI
+148 
-157 RKEILEERRSQYE
+157 
-170 SYQNIINNYKN
+170 
-181 FQYAIFEDDKV
+181 
-192 VKSNLEKE
+192 KSNLDDLSEGYIKDRKVNAMA
-200 YFYNDSFEK
+200 YIS
-209 LIDSSQF
+209 I
-216 YLILDG
+216 DG
-222 SKLGNLFQNMEGN
+222 SKPGNILENTEGLHAQKILERLDYGN
-235 FSDDYFNGYTSMYD
+235 FNFVKENK
-249 NIKTNKLKVALLV
+249 IKLLLMV
-262 PKNLYYDDMIK
+262 PKKLYNYNDNLKYSYDGFNQEKSEQKKNLVFILTFLVLSLISAIYLYITK
-273 VISSNFETQHN
+273 SVISKN
-284 VYRIKF
+284 
-290 IVIGLCAFIILASLA
+290 II
-305 YIIKF
+305 
-310 RKKVFIKSNNDYEKK
+310 
-325 LTYRLYMKLWLE
+325 TRLYKKLWLE
-337 MKLLL
+337 VKITL
-342 ILPIPLLVILAY
+342 ILI
-354 EYTENFRHGYRDSTA
+354 DA
-369 LETGILFL
+369 LILFML
-377 VYIVVIS
+377 FDGFEYMIRYGSYGERLMYLIGTFISYVIS
-384 ILTHRTLIKEID
+384 VETYKTLVKEID

-405 ETSLSYRI
+405 ETSLLYKF
-413 YVLIKQLFILKSV
+413 YLLMKETFIIKSV
-426 GVKISILAIST
+426 GFKISIFSIATI
-437 FIFIIDLM
+437 IFILFTALSLPIL
-445 VTSVVINTSHIYDVD
+445 TSGGNGIFFLLFMIIYIIMYICSMGY
-460 ALAFTVIGGVY
+460 F
-471 VFLYLSTVGYLGFKF
+471 VFNF
-486 TGYFNKIVLGAHKIS
+486 TGSFNKIVLGAHKIS

>member
-1 MAIKLKGSR
+1 MAIKLKGSKK
-10 VIGIICIILLI
+10 VGIICIILLV
-21 SSILVGGYAILDIR
+21 SSILVGGYAILDIKFNGYYL
-35 DNWYVLSEK
+35 DK
-44 NYTETNGFKNILSD
+44 DNYTETIEFKNIMAE
-58 YVSAVTNSYLSYGE
+58 YVEAITNSYIRYGE
-72 SDKSEKFNEITQSE
+72 SKSSDKFNEVTE
-86 LKTKR
+86 NDLKAKR
-91 DQYEEK
+91 AEYEEK
-97 YKIGED
+97 YTQGKEE
-103 QLNKDKEYGIIPE
+103 LNKALNNGYIIHNDSDVNYEVMGIGNVKGYFDGLDKLEATYKIDDENLKKVILDERRVQYNSYENCIEQYKNLQYVLYE
-116 NNLDEDGGSYD
+116 NN
-127 YNFWGIYSI
+127 N
-136 RSYSEGMDKLQE
+136 
-148 VYKVDDDVI
+148 
-157 RKEILEERRSQYE
+157 
-170 SYQNIINNYKN
+170 
-181 FQYAIFEDDKV
+181 V
-192 VKSNLEKE
+192 VKTNIEEE
-200 YFYNDSFEK
+200 YLYDSSLK
-209 LIDSSQF
+209 DIISSSQF

-222 SKLGNLFQNMEGN
+222 TKTGNLFQNVKGT
-235 FSDDYFNGYTSMYD
+235 FSPDYFIYYTKSYED
-249 NIKTNKLKVALLV
+249 IKNYKLKFMLFV
-262 PKNLYYDDMIK
+262 PKDLYYDDMIK
-273 VISSNFETQHN
+273 IYSNKFTMQHDK
-284 VYRIKF
+284 YKKEC
-290 IVIGLCAFIILASLA
+290 IVIAIAAFISLISFA
-305 YIIKF
+305 YITKF
-310 RKKVFIKSNNDYEKK
+310 RKKVFIKSNNVYKEK
-325 LTYRLYMKLWLE
+325 LTYRLYKKLWLE
-337 MKLLL
+337 LKLILIPIDALILFVLFDSFEYMIRYGSHGNKLLYL
-342 ILPIPLLVILAY
+342 IGIFISYVI
-354 EYTENFRHGYRDSTA
+354 S
-369 LETGILFL
+369 LET
-377 VYIVVIS
+377 YK
-384 ILTHRTLIKEID
+384 TLLKEID
-396 EKGLKNVIK
+396 EKGLNNVIK
-405 ETSLSYRI
+405 ETSLLYRF
-413 YVLIKQLFILKSV
+413 YLLTKEAFIIKSV
-426 GVKISILAIST
+426 GGKIAIFSVAT
-437 FIFIIDLM
+437 IIFIFFTALVLPILIYGGRGIYFLIFMIIYML
-445 VTSVVINTSHIYDVD
+445 IYI
-460 ALAFTVIGGVY
+460 F
-471 VFLYLSTVGYLGFKF
+471 SMGYFVFKF
-486 TGYFNKIVLGAHKIS
+486 TGSFNKIVLGAHKIS
-501 QGDLNYQIEGSSIAV
+501 QGNLNYQIEGSSIAV

-573 DFTKEEIEDYIKI
+573 DFSKEEIEDYIKI

-613 LNIEKLDIVALLKQ
+613 LNIEKLDIIALLKQ

-734 SKGLTELQDGIFK
+734 SKGLTELQDGLFK